1 MYSVSVWK
9 VILIIV
15 VLVFSTLYLIPTPEN
30 LYNPLYGNLSLWLQ
44 ERLPEFEATDEN
56 TLKVSLQEV
65 IYPEG
70 VNFQDATTELKE
82 ILARRL
88 EANGL
93 QETVDYQFDTTEERD
108 FLVNFSSPK
117 SKAELE
123 TVLEN
128 LHLYGSIPTIVRRLI
143 PDNRLKLGLDLRGG
157 VHLVLEVD
165 LEESKIELLKGRATS
180 VPEQLRADKVHCREA
195 RPILEQN
202 ALNVVVGI
210 PKRLADP
217 NERAEYLKKAQD
229 QLRDLEFFDT
239 PQEINRT
246 DTEVTYQIRLDESG
260 LEQYSE
266 QAIDQVMVVLRNRV
280 DAFGVAEPSIRR
292 EANRPR
298 IIVELPGAKDSSKPL
313 QIVKTMGRLEFK
325 LVEKSPTGTGAW
337 IGSANTPPPDDIPEG
352 AEIRYHNDDG
362 TTLSN
367 SWYVVQSPVLL
378 SGDRI
383 KNARETQGNTS
394 FEIVVSMSFDSQGAR
409 QFGQLTTNNVGD
421 LLAILLDG
429 KIQSAPRINE
439 PILGGNAQ
447 ISGDFTFEEAQYLAN
462 ILKAGAFPV
471 GVKIAEERTVGPTLG
486 QEAIDDGI
494 RAAVIG
500 MGVVLVFMLI
510 YYRFSGIVAIT
521 ALAFNMLIILG
532 ALAGFGAAL
541 TLPGLAGLVLTIGMA
556 VDANVL
562 IFERIREELRSGK
575 TVWSAIQTGYQKAFW
590 TILDANVTTLAVA
603 AVLYHFG
610 TGPIKGFAI
619 TLGIGIFASMFTA
632 IVVTREIYGWVLG
645 GRNIERLSI
654 GREVIRNTTVSFLS
668 RSRMGFIVSAI
679 VIVTGLVSLVLHNG
693 PNFGIDFR
701 GGVKTYAKFN
711 RVVSQTELSTKL
723 TDLGYERAKVQ
734 IDAAKQEATIDIGYS
749 QEFESQRVVVP
760 LTTDPGDATAMNVQ
774 VSATQER
781 VHVFQSGDAIQLIE
795 GEQRLRNEIREV
807 TEEGDIITFALANEI
822 GSDLTQAAQLQ
833 TQASVGQILTDALLQ
848 GEGDWQAIPR
858 AVSVNEVGPSVG
870 KDLKWAALWSVLW
883 SIIILLFY
891 ISWRFEFRFAIGAIA
906 ALVHDVLITLGIFSL
921 LVKEINLPT
930 VAAFLTII
938 GYSLNDTIVVFDRI
952 RENSTLLKGTDF
964 AEIINRSIN
973 QSLSRTV
980 VTSLTTLFVVLVIFL
995 QTAAGQEIN
1004 TFALA
1009 LIVGVIVGT
1018 YSSVF
1023 IASPI
1028 IYLWHLKSGRS
1039 GSVEIQDQEV
1049 QESTA

>member
-9 VILIIV
+9 LILIIV
-15 VLVFSTLYLIPTPEN
+15 VLVFSALYLIPTPEN
-30 LYNPLYGNLSLWLQ
+30 LYNPLYGNLSLWMQ
-44 ERLPEFEATDEN
+44 ERLPKFEATDEN
-56 TLKVSLQEV
+56 SLKVSLQTVE
-65 IYPEG
+65 YPEG
-70 VNFQDATTELKE
+70 INLQDATTELTE

-88 EANGL
+88 EANGF
-93 QETVDYQFDTTEERD
+93 EEAIDYQFDTTAERD
-108 FLVNFSSPK
+108 FVVNFLSPK
-117 SKAELE
+117 SKADLE
-123 TVLEN
+123 RILEN

-165 LEESKIELLKGRATS
+165 LEESKVELLKGRAS
-180 VPEQLRADKVHCREA
+180 SIPERLRSDKIHCRVAEPVLA
-195 RPILEQN
+195 EN

-210 PKRLADP
+210 PKRLSDP
-217 NERAEYLKKAQD
+217 NEQAEYLKTAQENL
-229 QLRDLEFFDT
+229 QDLEFFDA

-266 QAIDQVMVVLRNRV
+266 QAIDQVMVVLRNRI

-325 LVEKSPTGTGAW
+325 MVEKSPTGAIAW
-337 IGSANTPPPDDIPEG
+337 TGSADTPPPDDIPEG
-352 AEIRYHNDDG
+352 TEIRYHNDDG
-362 TTLSN
+362 TALAN
-367 SWYVVQSPVLL
+367 SWYVIRSPVLL

-394 FEIVVSMSFDSQGAR
+394 FEIVVSMSFDSPGSR
-409 QFGQLTTNNVGD
+409 KFGELTTNHVGE

-486 QEAIDDGI
+486 QEAIDDGV

-500 MGVVLVFMLI
+500 MGVVLIFMLI
-510 YYRFSGIVAIT
+510 YYRFSGIVAII

-562 IFERIREELRSGK
+562 IFERIREELRTGK

-645 GRNIERLSI
+645 GRNVERLSI
-654 GREVIRNTTVSFLS
+654 GREVIRNTTISFLS
-668 RSRMGFIVSAI
+668 RSRMGFTVSAI
-679 VIVTGLVSLVLHNG
+679 LIIIGVVSLVLQNG
-693 PNFGIDFR
+693 PSFGIDFR

-711 RVVSQTELSTKL
+711 RPVTQPELSAKL
-723 TDLGYERAKVQ
+723 TELGYERSKIQV
-734 IDAAKQEATIDIGYS
+734 DASKQEASIDIGYS
-749 QEFESQRVVVP
+749 KEFESQRVVVP
-760 LTTDPGDATAMNVQ
+760 LVADPGDATAQSIQ
-774 VSATQER
+774 VSAAQER
-781 VHVFQSGDAIQLIE
+781 VRFQPGDAIQLIE
-795 GEQRLRNEIREV
+795 GEHRLRNEISEV
-807 TEEGDIITFALANEI
+807 MEGEDTTTFALVDEI
-822 GSDLTQAAQLQ
+822 GADLTQAAQIQ
-833 TQASVGQILTDALLQ
+833 VQASVGQILTGALLQ
-848 GEGDWQAIPR
+848 GDGDWKAVPR

-870 KDLKWAALWSVLW
+870 KDLKWAALWSVIW
-883 SIIILLFY
+883 SIVILLFY

-906 ALVHDVLITLGIFSL
+906 ALIHDVLITLGVFSV

-964 AEIINRSIN
+964 AEVINRSIN

-1018 YSSVF
+1018 YSSIF

-1028 IYLWHLKSGRS
+1028 IHLWHLRRRNIE
-1039 GSVEIQDQEV
+1039 VQEV

>member
-9 VILIIV
+9 LTLIIV
-15 VLVFSTLYLIPTPEN
+15 VLVFSALYLIPTPEN
-30 LYNPLYGNLSLWLQ
+30 LYNPLYGNLSLWMQ
-44 ERLPEFEATDEN
+44 EKLPKFEATDEN
-56 TLKVSLQEV
+56 ALKVSLQSV
-65 IYPEG
+65 VYPEG
-70 VNFQDATTELKE
+70 INFQDATTELKE
-82 ILARRL
+82 ILQRRL
-88 EANGL
+88 EANGFA
-93 QETVDYQFDTTEERD
+93 EAVDYQFDTTEERD
-108 FLVNFSSPK
+108 FLVNFLSPK
-117 SKAELE
+117 SNADLE
-123 TVLEN
+123 KVLED
-128 LHLYGSIPTIVRRLI
+128 LHLHGSIPTIARRLI

-165 LEESKIELLKGRATS
+165 LEESKVELLKGRS
-180 VPEQLRADKVHCREA
+180 SSIPERLRADKIHCREA
-195 RPILEQN
+195 EPVLEEN
-202 ALNVVVGI
+202 ALNVIVGI
-210 PKRLADP
+210 PKRLSEP
-217 NERAEYLKKAQD
+217 NERAEYLKKA
-229 QLRDLEFFDT
+229 RDNLKDLDFFNA

-246 DTEVTYQIRLDESG
+246 DTEITYQIRLDESG

-266 QAIDQVMVVLRNRV
+266 QAIDQVMVVLRNRI

-325 LVEKSPTGTGAW
+325 LVEKSPTGAIAW
-337 IGSANTPPPDDIPEG
+337 TGSANTPPPDDMPEG
-352 AEIRYHNDDG
+352 TEIRYHNDDG
-362 TTLSN
+362 TTLAN

-383 KNARETQGNTS
+383 RNARETQGNTS
-394 FEIVVSMSFDSQGAR
+394 FEIVVSMGFDSQGSR
-409 QFGQLTTNNVGD
+409 KFGELTSNHVGE

-429 KIQSAPRINE
+429 KVQSAPRINE

-486 QEAIDDGI
+486 QEAIDDGV

-500 MGVVLVFMLI
+500 MTVVLIFMLI
-510 YYRFSGIVAIT
+510 YYRFSGIVAII

-541 TLPGLAGLVLTIGMA
+541 TLPGLAGLVLTIGIA

-562 IFERIREELRSGK
+562 IFERIREELRTGK
-575 TVWSAIQTGYQKAFW
+575 TVWSAIETGYQKAFW

-610 TGPIKGFAI
+610 TGPIKGFAV

-645 GRNIERLSI
+645 SREVRKLSI
-654 GREVIRNTTVSFLS
+654 GQEVIRGTTIGFLGK
-668 RSRMGFIVSAI
+668 SRMGFLVSSI
-679 VIVTGLVSLVLHNG
+679 LIIIGLVSLVLHNG

-711 RVVSQTELSTKL
+711 RVVTQPELSAKL
-723 TDLGYERAKVQ
+723 MELGYERSKIQV
-734 IDAAKQEATIDIGYS
+734 DASKQEASIDIGYQ
-749 QEFESQRVVVP
+749 QEFDSQRVVAP
-760 LTTDPGDATAMNVQ
+760 LIADPGDATAGSVQ
-774 VSATQER
+774 VSSTQER
-781 VHVFQSGDAIQLIE
+781 VHVFRPGDVIQLIE
-795 GEQRLRNEIREV
+795 GEHRLRNEIREIV
-807 TEEGDIITFALANEI
+807 EGEDTITFVLANEV
-822 GSDLTQAAQLQ
+822 GSDLTQAAEVQI
-833 TQASVGQILTDALLQ
+833 QASVGQILTDALLQ
-848 GEGDWQAIPR
+848 GEGDWQAMPR

-883 SIIILLFY
+883 SIVILLLY

-906 ALVHDVLITLGIFSL
+906 ALVHDVLITLGIFS
-921 LVKEINLPT
+921 VFVREINLPT

-952 RENSTLLKGTDF
+952 RENSTLLRGSDF

-995 QTAAGQEIN
+995 QTSAGQEIN

-1018 YSSVF
+1018 YSSIF

-1028 IYLWHLKSGRS
+1028 IHLWHLKTRN
-1039 GSVEIQDQEV
+1039 VEV
-1049 QESTA
+1049 QEAQERTA

>member
-9 VILIIV
+9 LILIIV
-15 VLVFSTLYLIPTPEN
+15 VLVFSALYLIPTPEN
-30 LYNPLYGNLSLWLQ
+30 FYNPLYGNLSLWMQ
-44 ERLPEFEATDEN
+44 ERLPKFEATDEN
-56 TLKVSLQEV
+56 SLMVSLQAVE
-65 IYPEG
+65 YPEG
-70 VNFQDATTELKE
+70 INLQDATTELKE

-88 EANGL
+88 EANGF
-93 QETVDYQFDTTEERD
+93 EEAVDYQFDTTEERD
-108 FLVNFSSPK
+108 FLVSFLAPK
-117 SKAELE
+117 SQADLE
-123 TVLEN
+123 TILEN

-165 LEESKIELLKGRATS
+165 LEESKVELLKGRAS
-180 VPEQLRADKVHCREA
+180 SIPERLRADKIHCRVAE
-195 RPILEQN
+195 PVLEEN

-210 PKRLADP
+210 PKRLSDP
-217 NERAEYLKKAQD
+217 NEQAEYLKTAQENL
-229 QLRDLEFFDT
+229 QDLEFFDD
-239 PQEINRT
+239 PQEVNRT

-260 LEQYSE
+260 LEEYSE
-266 QAIDQVMVVLRNRV
+266 QAIDQVMVVLRNRI

-325 LVEKSPTGTGAW
+325 MVEKSPTGAIAW
-337 IGSANTPPPDDIPEG
+337 TGSADTPPPDDIPEG
-352 AEIRYHNDDG
+352 TEIRYHNDDG
-362 TTLSN
+362 TALAN

-383 KNARETQGNTS
+383 KNARETQGNTN
-394 FEIVVSMSFDSQGAR
+394 FEIVVSMSFDSQGSR
-409 QFGQLTTNNVGD
+409 KFGELTTNHVGE

-486 QEAIDDGI
+486 QEAIDDGV

-500 MGVVLVFMLI
+500 MGIVLIFMLI
-510 YYRFSGIVAIT
+510 YYRFSGIVAII

-562 IFERIREELRSGK
+562 IFERIREELRTGK

-610 TGPIKGFAI
+610 TGPIKGFAV
-619 TLGIGIFASMFTA
+619 TLGVGIFASMFTA

-645 GRNIERLSI
+645 GRNVERLSI
-654 GREVIRNTTVSFLS
+654 GREVIRNTTISFLS
-668 RSRMGFIVSAI
+668 RSRMGFVVSAI
-679 VIVTGLVSLVLHNG
+679 LIIIGVVSLILHNG
-693 PNFGIDFR
+693 PSFGIDFR

-711 RVVSQTELSTKL
+711 RPVTQPELSAKL
-723 TDLGYERAKVQ
+723 TELGYERSKIQV
-734 IDAAKQEATIDIGYS
+734 DTAKQEASIDIGYS
-749 QEFESQRVVVP
+749 EEFESQRVVVP
-760 LTTDPGDATAMNVQ
+760 LTADPGDATSSSIQ
-774 VSATQER
+774 VSAAQER
-781 VHVFQSGDAIQLIE
+781 VRFQPGDAIQLIE
-795 GEQRLRNEIREV
+795 GEHRLRNEISEV
-807 TEEGDIITFALANEI
+807 IEAEDTITFVLTDEI
-822 GSDLTQAAQLQ
+822 GADLTQAAQIQ
-833 TQASVGQILTDALLQ
+833 VQASVGQILTGALLQ
-848 GEGDWQAIPR
+848 GDGDWQAVPR

-870 KDLKWAALWSVLW
+870 KDLKWAALWSVIW
-883 SIIILLFY
+883 SIVILLFY

-906 ALVHDVLITLGIFSL
+906 ALIHDVLITLGVFSV

-964 AEIINRSIN
+964 AEVINRSIN

-1028 IYLWHLKSGRS
+1028 IHLWHLRRRNIE
-1039 GSVEIQDQEV
+1039 VQEV

>member
-9 VILIIV
+9 LILIIM
-15 VLVFSTLYLIPTPEN
+15 VLVFSALYLIPTPEN
-30 LYNPLYGNLSLWLQ
+30 FYNPLYGNLSLWMQ
-44 ERLPEFEATDEN
+44 EKLPEFEATDEN
-56 TLKVSLQEV
+56 GLKVNLQEV
-65 IYPEG
+65 QYPEG
-70 VNFQDATTELKE
+70 INFQDATAELTE

-88 EANGL
+88 EANGF
-93 QETVDYQFDTTEERD
+93 EEAVDYHFDTTEEGE
-108 FLVNFSSPK
+108 FLVNFSSSK
-117 SKAELE
+117 SKADLE
-123 TVLEN
+123 RILEN

-143 PDNRLKLGLDLRGG
+143 PDNRLKLGLDLKGG

-165 LEESKIELLKGRATS
+165 LEESKIELLKGRAS
-180 VPEQLRADKVHCREA
+180 SIPERLRTDKIHCREA
-195 RPILEQN
+195 EPVLEEN
-202 ALNVVVGI
+202 ALNVIVGI
-210 PKRLADP
+210 PKRLSAP
-217 NERAEYLKKAQD
+217 NEQAEYLQKAQD
-229 QLRDLEFFDT
+229 NLQDLEFFDD

-260 LEQYSE
+260 LKQYSE
-266 QAIDQVMVVLRNRV
+266 QAIDQVMVVLRNRI

-325 LVEKSPTGTGAW
+325 LVEKSPTGTVAW
-337 IGSANTPPPDDIPEG
+337 TGSADTPPPDDIPEG
-352 AEIRYHNDDG
+352 TEIRYHSDDG
-362 TTLSN
+362 TALAN

-383 KNARETQGNTS
+383 KNARETAGNTT
-394 FEIVVSMSFDSQGAR
+394 FEIVVSMSFDSQGTR
-409 QFGQLTTNNVGD
+409 QFGQLTTNHVGE

-471 GVKIAEERTVGPTLG
+471 GVKIAEERTVAPTLG
-486 QEAIDDGI
+486 QEAIDDGV

-500 MGVVLVFMLI
+500 MGVVLIFMLI
-510 YYRFSGIVAIT
+510 YYRFSGIVAII

-562 IFERIREELRSGK
+562 IFERIREELRTGK

-603 AVLYHFG
+603 VVLYHFG

-645 GRNIERLSI
+645 GRNVERLSI
-654 GREVIRNTTVSFLS
+654 GREVIRNTTISFLS
-668 RSRMGFIVSAI
+668 RSRMGFLLSSILIIIGV
-679 VIVTGLVSLVLHNG
+679 VSLVLHNG

-711 RVVSQTELSTKL
+711 RAVTQPELSAKL
-723 TDLGYERAKVQ
+723 TELGYERSKIQ
-734 IDAAKQEATIDIGYS
+734 IDAAKQEASINIGHR

-760 LTTDPGDATAMNVQ
+760 LTADPGAATARNIQ
-774 VSATQER
+774 VSSVQER
-781 VHVFQSGDAIQLIE
+781 VVFQPGDTIQLIE
-795 GEQRLRNEIREV
+795 GEHRLRNEIREV
-807 TEEGDIITFALANEI
+807 IEGEDTITLMLADEI
-822 GSDLTQAAQLQ
+822 GADLTQAAQIQ
-833 TQASVGQILTDALLQ
+833 IQASVGQILAGALLQ
-848 GEGDWQAIPR
+848 GEGDWWAMPR
-858 AVSVNEVGPSVG
+858 AVSVYEVGPSVG
-870 KDLKWAALWSVLW
+870 KDLKWAALWSVIW
-883 SIIILLFY
+883 SMVILLFY

-906 ALVHDVLITLGIFSL
+906 ALIHDVLITLGVFSVF
-921 LVKEINLPT
+921 VKEINLPT

-1018 YSSVF
+1018 YSSIF

-1028 IYLWHLKSGRS
+1028 IHLWHLRRRNIE
-1039 GSVEIQDQEV
+1039 VQEV

>member
-9 VILIIV
+9 LTLIIV
-15 VLVFSTLYLIPTPEN
+15 VLVFSALYLIPTPDN
-30 LYNPLYGNLSLWLQ
+30 LYNPLYGNLSLWMQ
-44 ERLPEFEATDEN
+44 EKLPKFEATDEN
-56 TLKVSLQEV
+56 ALKVSLQDV
-65 IYPEG
+65 VYPEG
-70 VNFQDATTELKE
+70 INLQDATTELKE
-82 ILARRL
+82 ILQRRL
-88 EANGL
+88 EANGFA
-93 QETVDYQFDTTEERD
+93 EAVDYQFDTTEERD
-108 FLVNFSSPK
+108 FLVNFLSPK
-117 SKAELE
+117 STADLE
-123 TVLEN
+123 KVLEG
-128 LHLYGSIPTIVRRLI
+128 LHLHGSIPTIARRLI

-165 LEESKIELLKGRATS
+165 LEESKVELLKGRS
-180 VPEQLRADKVHCREA
+180 SSIPERLRADKIHCREA
-195 RPILEQN
+195 EPVLEEN
-202 ALNVVVGI
+202 ALNVIVGI
-210 PKRLADP
+210 PKRLSDS

-229 QLRDLEFFDT
+229 NLKDLDFFNA

-246 DTEVTYQIRLDESG
+246 DTEITYQIRLDESG

-266 QAIDQVMVVLRNRV
+266 QAIDQVMVVLRNRI

-325 LVEKSPTGTGAW
+325 LVERSPTGAIAW
-337 IGSANTPPPDDIPEG
+337 TGSANTPPPDDMPEG
-352 AEIRYHNDDG
+352 TEIRYHNDDG
-362 TTLSN
+362 TALAN

-383 KNARETQGNTS
+383 RNARETQGNTS
-394 FEIVVSMSFDSQGAR
+394 FEIVVSMGFDSQGSR
-409 QFGQLTTNNVGD
+409 KFGELTSNHVGE

-429 KIQSAPRINE
+429 KVQSAPRINE

-500 MGVVLVFMLI
+500 MTVVLIFMLI
-510 YYRFSGIVAIT
+510 YYRFSGIVAII

-541 TLPGLAGLVLTIGMA
+541 TLPGLAGLVLTIGIA

-562 IFERIREELRSGK
+562 IFERIREELRTGK
-575 TVWSAIQTGYQKAFW
+575 TVWSAIETGYQKAFW

-610 TGPIKGFAI
+610 TGPIKGFAV

-645 GRNIERLSI
+645 SREVRKLSI
-654 GREVIRNTTVSFLS
+654 GQEVIRDTTIGFLGK
-668 RSRMGFIVSAI
+668 SRMGFLVSSI
-679 VIVTGLVSLVLHNG
+679 LIIIGLVSLVLHNG

-711 RVVSQTELSTKL
+711 RVVTQPELSAKL
-723 TDLGYERAKVQ
+723 MELGYERSKIQV
-734 IDAAKQEATIDIGYS
+734 DASKQEASIDIGYQ
-749 QEFESQRVVVP
+749 QEFDSQRVVAP
-760 LTTDPGDATAMNVQ
+760 LIADPGDATAGSVQ
-774 VSATQER
+774 VSSTQER
-781 VHVFQSGDAIQLIE
+781 VHVFRPGDVIQLVE
-795 GEQRLRNEIREV
+795 GEHRLRNEIREIV
-807 TEEGDIITFALANEI
+807 EGEDTITFVLANEV
-822 GSDLTQAAQLQ
+822 GSDLTQAAEVQI
-833 TQASVGQILTDALLQ
+833 QASVGQILTDALLQ
-848 GEGDWQAIPR
+848 GEGDWQAMPR

-883 SIIILLFY
+883 SIVILLLY

-906 ALVHDVLITLGIFSL
+906 ALVHDVLITLGIFS
-921 LVKEINLPT
+921 VFVREINLPT

-952 RENSTLLKGTDF
+952 RENSTLLRGADF

-995 QTAAGQEIN
+995 QTSAGQEIN

-1018 YSSVF
+1018 YSSIF
-1023 IASPI
+1023 IACPI
-1028 IYLWHLKSGRS
+1028 IYLWHLRS
-1039 GSVEIQDQEV
+1039 RNVEIQEAQDALH
-1049 QESTA
+1049 SS

>member
-9 VILIIV
+9 LILIIV
-15 VLVFSTLYLIPTPEN
+15 VLVFSALYLIPTPEDF
-30 LYNPLYGNLSLWLQ
+30 YNPLYGNLSLWMQ
-44 ERLPEFEATDEN
+44 ERLPKFEATNEN
-56 TLKVSLQEV
+56 SLKVSLQEV
-65 IYPEG
+65 EYPEG
-70 VNFQDATTELKE
+70 INLQDATTELEE

-88 EANGL
+88 EANGF
-93 QETVDYQFDTTEERD
+93 EEMVDYQFDTTEERD
-108 FLVNFSSPK
+108 FIVSFLSAK
-117 SKAELE
+117 SEADLE
-123 TVLEN
+123 GILEN

-165 LEESKIELLKGRATS
+165 LEESKVELLKGRADS
-180 VPEQLRADKVHCREA
+180 IPERLRTDKIHCREA
-195 RPILEQN
+195 EPVLEEN

-210 PKRLADP
+210 PKRLSDP
-217 NERAEYLKKAQD
+217 TEQAEYLKRAQENL
-229 QLRDLEFFDT
+229 QDLEFFDD
-239 PQEINRT
+239 PQEVNRT
-246 DTEVTYQIRLDESG
+246 DTEVIYQIRLDESG
-260 LEQYSE
+260 LEEYSE
-266 QAIDQVMVVLRNRV
+266 QAIDQVMVVLRNRI

-325 LVEKSPTGTGAW
+325 LVEKSPTGAVAWTGLAD
-337 IGSANTPPPDDIPEG
+337 TPPPDDIPEG
-352 AEIRYHNDDG
+352 TEIRYHNDDG
-362 TTLSN
+362 TSLAN

-394 FEIVVSMSFDSQGAR
+394 FEIVVSMGFDSQGTR
-409 QFGQLTTNNVGD
+409 QFGQLTTNHVGE

-486 QEAIDDGI
+486 QEAIDDGV

-500 MGVVLVFMLI
+500 MGVVLIFMLI
-510 YYRFSGIVAIT
+510 YYRFSGIVAII

-562 IFERIREELRSGK
+562 IFERIREELRTGK

-610 TGPIKGFAI
+610 TGPIKGFAV
-619 TLGIGIFASMFTA
+619 TLGVGIFASMFTA

-645 GRNIERLSI
+645 GRNVERLSI
-654 GREVIRNTTVSFLS
+654 GREVIRNTTISFLS
-668 RSRMGFIVSAI
+668 RSRMGFVVSSI
-679 VIVTGLVSLVLHNG
+679 LIIIGLVSLVLHNG

-711 RVVSQTELSTKL
+711 RAVTQPELSAKL
-723 TDLGYERAKVQ
+723 TELGYERSKIQV
-734 IDAAKQEATIDIGYS
+734 DAAKQEASIDIGYS
-749 QEFESQRVVVP
+749 KEFESQRVVVP
-760 LTTDPGDATAMNVQ
+760 LTADPGDATARSIQ
-774 VSATQER
+774 VSAAQER
-781 VHVFQSGDAIQLIE
+781 VRFQPGDAIQLID
-795 GEQRLRNEIREV
+795 GEHRLRNEISEV
-807 TEEGDIITFALANEI
+807 IEAEDTVTFALVDEI
-822 GSDLTQAAQLQ
+822 GADLTQAAQIQ
-833 TQASVGQILTDALLQ
+833 VQASVGQILTGALLQ
-848 GEGDWQAIPR
+848 GDGDWKAVPR

-870 KDLKWAALWSVLW
+870 KDLKWAALWSVIW
-883 SIIILLFY
+883 SIVILLFY
-891 ISWRFEFRFAIGAIA
+891 ISWRFEFRFAIGAVA
-906 ALVHDVLITLGIFSL
+906 ALIHDVLITLGVFSV

-952 RENSTLLKGTDF
+952 RENTTLLKGTDF
-964 AEIINRSIN
+964 AEVINRSIN

-1028 IYLWHLKSGRS
+1028 IYLWHLRRRNIE
-1039 GSVEIQDQEV
+1039 VQEV

>member
-9 VILIIV
+9 LILIIV
-15 VLVFSTLYLIPTPEN
+15 VLVFSALYLIPTPGN
-30 LYNPLYGNLSLWLQ
+30 LYNPLYGNLSLWMQ
-44 ERLPEFEATDEN
+44 EKLPKFEATDEN
-56 TLKVSLQEV
+56 SLKVSLQTVE
-65 IYPEG
+65 YPEG
-70 VNFQDATTELKE
+70 INFQDTTTELEE
-82 ILARRL
+82 ILVRRL
-88 EANGL
+88 EAKGF
-93 QETVDYQFDTTEERD
+93 EEEVDYQFDTTEERD
-108 FLVNFSSPK
+108 FLVNFLSPK
-117 SKAELE
+117 SKADIEKI
-123 TVLEN
+123 LEN

-165 LEESKIELLKGRATS
+165 LEESKVELLKGRAS
-180 VPEQLRADKVHCREA
+180 SIPERLRADKIHCRVAE
-195 RPILEQN
+195 PVLEEN

-210 PKRLADP
+210 PKRLSDP
-217 NERAEYLKKAQD
+217 SEQAEYLKKAQENL
-229 QLRDLEFFDT
+229 QDLEFFDA

-246 DTEVTYQIRLDESG
+246 GAEVTYQIRLDESG
-260 LEQYSE
+260 LGQYSE
-266 QAIDQVMVVLRNRV
+266 QAIDQVMVVLRNRI

-325 LVEKSPTGTGAW
+325 LVEKSPTGAIAW
-337 IGSANTPPPDDIPEG
+337 SGLADTPPPDDIPEG
-352 AEIRYHNDDG
+352 TEIRYHNDDG
-362 TTLSN
+362 TNLAN
-367 SWYVVQSPVLL
+367 SWYVVRSPVLL

-383 KNARETQGNTS
+383 RNARETQGNTS
-394 FEIVVSMSFDSQGAR
+394 FEIVVSMSFDSPGSR
-409 QFGQLTTNNVGD
+409 KFGELTTNHVGE

-429 KIQSAPRINE
+429 KVQSAPRINE

-486 QEAIDDGI
+486 QEAIDDGV

-500 MGVVLVFMLI
+500 MGVVLIFMLI
-510 YYRFSGIVAIT
+510 YYRFAGLVAIV

-532 ALAGFGAAL
+532 SLAGFGAAL

-562 IFERIREELRSGK
+562 IFERIREELRTGK

-645 GRNIERLSI
+645 GRNVERLSI
-654 GREVIRNTTVSFLS
+654 GREVIRNTNIGFLS
-668 RSRMGFIVSAI
+668 RSRMGFVVSTI
-679 VIVTGLVSLVLHNG
+679 LIIIGIVSLVLHNG

-711 RVVSQTELSTKL
+711 RVVTQPELSAKL
-723 TDLGYERAKVQ
+723 TELGYERSKIQV
-734 IDAAKQEATIDIGYS
+734 DAAKQEASIDIGYS
-749 QEFESQRVVVP
+749 KEFESQRVVVP
-760 LTTDPGDATAMNVQ
+760 LIADPGDATARSIQ
-774 VSATQER
+774 VSAAQEKVR
-781 VHVFQSGDAIQLIE
+781 FQPGDTIQLIE
-795 GEQRLRNEIREV
+795 GEHRLRNEISEV
-807 TEEGDIITFALANEI
+807 IEGEDTVTFVLADEI
-822 GSDLTQAAQLQ
+822 GSDLTQAAQIQ
-833 TQASVGQILTDALLQ
+833 VQASVGQILSSALLQ
-848 GEGDWQAIPR
+848 GDGDWKAVPR

-870 KDLKWAALWSVLW
+870 KDLKWAALLSVVW
-883 SIIILLFY
+883 SIVILLFY

-906 ALVHDVLITLGIFSL
+906 ALIHDVLITLGVFSVF
-921 LVKEINLPT
+921 VKEINLPT

-964 AEIINRSIN
+964 AEVINRSIN

-1028 IYLWHLKSGRS
+1028 IYLWHLRS
-1039 GSVEIQDQEV
+1039 RNVEV

>member
-9 VILIIV
+9 LILIIV
-15 VLVFSTLYLIPTPEN
+15 VLVFSALYLIPTPEDF
-30 LYNPLYGNLSLWLQ
+30 YNPLYGNLSLWMQ
-44 ERLPEFEATDEN
+44 ERLPKFEATDEN
-56 TLKVSLQEV
+56 SLKVSLQEV
-65 IYPEG
+65 EYPEG
-70 VNFQDATTELKE
+70 INLQDATTELEE

-88 EANGL
+88 EANGF
-93 QETVDYQFDTTEERD
+93 EEAVDYQFDTTEERD
-108 FLVNFSSPK
+108 FIVSFLSPK
-117 SKAELE
+117 SRADLE
-123 TVLEN
+123 RILEN

-165 LEESKIELLKGRATS
+165 LEESKVELLKGRADS
-180 VPEQLRADKVHCREA
+180 IPDRLRTDKIHCREA
-195 RPILEQN
+195 EPVLEEN

-210 PKRLADP
+210 PKRLSDP
-217 NERAEYLKKAQD
+217 TEQAEYLKRAQENL
-229 QLRDLEFFDT
+229 QDLEFFDD
-239 PQEINRT
+239 PQEVNRT
-246 DTEVTYQIRLDESG
+246 DTEVIYQIRLDESG
-260 LEQYSE
+260 LEEYSE
-266 QAIDQVMVVLRNRV
+266 QAIDQVMVVLRNRI

-325 LVEKSPTGTGAW
+325 LVEKSPAGTVAW
-337 IGSANTPPPDDIPEG
+337 TGSADTPPPDDIPEG
-352 AEIRYHNDDG
+352 TEIRYHNDDG
-362 TTLSN
+362 TSLAN

-394 FEIVVSMSFDSQGAR
+394 FEIVVSMGFDSQGTR
-409 QFGQLTTNNVGD
+409 QFGQLTTNHVGE

-486 QEAIDDGI
+486 QEAIDDGV

-500 MGVVLVFMLI
+500 MGVVLIFMLI
-510 YYRFSGIVAIT
+510 YYRFSGIVAII

-562 IFERIREELRSGK
+562 IFERIREELRTGK

-610 TGPIKGFAI
+610 TGPIKGFAV
-619 TLGIGIFASMFTA
+619 TLGVGIFASMFTA

-645 GRNIERLSI
+645 GRNVERLSI
-654 GREVIRNTTVSFLS
+654 GREVIRNTTISFLS
-668 RSRMGFIVSAI
+668 RSRMGFTVSAI
-679 VIVTGLVSLVLHNG
+679 LIIIGVVSLVLHNG

-711 RVVSQTELSTKL
+711 RAVTQPELSAKL
-723 TDLGYERAKVQ
+723 TELGYERSKVQ
-734 IDAAKQEATIDIGYS
+734 VDAAKQEASIDIGYS
-749 QEFESQRVVVP
+749 KEFESQRVVVP
-760 LTTDPGDATAMNVQ
+760 LTADPGDATAKSIQ
-774 VSATQER
+774 VSAAQDKVR
-781 VHVFQSGDAIQLIE
+781 FQPGDAIQLID
-795 GEQRLRNEIREV
+795 GDHRLRNEISEV
-807 TEEGDIITFALANEI
+807 IEGEDTTTFALVDEI
-822 GSDLTQAAQLQ
+822 GADLTQAAQIQ
-833 TQASVGQILTDALLQ
+833 VQASVGQILTGALLQ
-848 GEGDWQAIPR
+848 GDGDWKAVPR

-870 KDLKWAALWSVLW
+870 KDLKWAALWSVIW
-883 SIIILLFY
+883 SIVILLFY

-906 ALVHDVLITLGIFSL
+906 ALIHDVLITLGVFSVF
-921 LVKEINLPT
+921 VKEINLPT

-964 AEIINRSIN
+964 AEVINRSIN

-1028 IYLWHLKSGRS
+1028 IYLWHLRRRNIE
-1039 GSVEIQDQEV
+1039 VQEV

>member
-9 VILIIV
+9 LILIIV
-15 VLVFSTLYLIPTPEN
+15 VLVFSALYLIPTPGN
-30 LYNPLYGNLSLWLQ
+30 LYNPLYGNLSLWMQ
-44 ERLPEFEATDEN
+44 EKLPKFEATDEN
-56 TLKVSLQEV
+56 SLKISLQEV
-65 IYPEG
+65 EYPEG
-70 VNFQDATTELKE
+70 INFQDTTTELEE
-82 ILARRL
+82 ILVRRL
-88 EANGL
+88 EAKGF
-93 QETVDYQFDTTEERD
+93 EEEVDYQFDTTEERD
-108 FLVNFSSPK
+108 FLVNFLSPK
-117 SKAELE
+117 SKADIEKI
-123 TVLEN
+123 LEN

-165 LEESKIELLKGRATS
+165 LEESKVELLKGRAS
-180 VPEQLRADKVHCREA
+180 SIPERLRADKIHCRVAE
-195 RPILEQN
+195 PVLEEN

-210 PKRLADP
+210 PKRLSDP
-217 NERAEYLKKAQD
+217 SEQAEYLKKAQENL
-229 QLRDLEFFDT
+229 QDLEFFDA

-246 DTEVTYQIRLDESG
+246 GAEVTYQIRLDESG
-260 LEQYSE
+260 LKRYSE
-266 QAIDQVMVVLRNRV
+266 QAIDQVMVVLRNRI

-325 LVEKSPTGTGAW
+325 LVEKSPTGVIAW
-337 IGSANTPPPDDIPEG
+337 SGSADTPPPDDIPEG
-352 AEIRYHNDDG
+352 TEIRYHNDDG
-362 TTLSN
+362 TTLAN
-367 SWYVVQSPVLL
+367 SWYVVRSPVLL

-383 KNARETQGNTS
+383 RNARETQGSTS
-394 FEIVVSMSFDSQGAR
+394 FEIVVSMSFDSQGSR
-409 QFGQLTTNNVGD
+409 KFGELTTNHVGE

-486 QEAIDDGI
+486 QEAIDDGV

-500 MGVVLVFMLI
+500 MGVVLIFMLI
-510 YYRFSGIVAIT
+510 YYRFAGLVAIV

-532 ALAGFGAAL
+532 SLAGFGAAL
-541 TLPGLAGLVLTIGMA
+541 TLPGLAGLVLTIGIA

-562 IFERIREELRSGK
+562 IFERIREELRTGK

-645 GRNIERLSI
+645 GRNVERLSI
-654 GREVIRNTTVSFLS
+654 GREVIRNTTIGFLS
-668 RSRMGFIVSAI
+668 RSRMGFIVSTI
-679 VIVTGLVSLVLHNG
+679 LIIIGIVSLVLHNG

-711 RVVSQTELSTKL
+711 RVVTQPELSAKL
-723 TDLGYERAKVQ
+723 TELGYERSKIQV
-734 IDAAKQEATIDIGYS
+734 DASKQEASIDIGYQ
-749 QEFESQRVVVP
+749 QEFDNQRVVAP
-760 LTTDPGDATAMNVQ
+760 LIADPGDATAGSVQ
-774 VSATQER
+774 VSSTQER
-781 VHVFQSGDAIQLIE
+781 VHVFRTGDVIQLIE
-795 GEQRLRNEIREV
+795 GEHRLRNEIREIV
-807 TEEGDIITFALANEI
+807 EGEDTITFMLANEI
-822 GSDLTQAAQLQ
+822 GSDLTQAAEVQI
-833 TQASVGQILTDALLQ
+833 QASVGQILTDALLQ

-883 SIIILLFY
+883 SIVILLLY
-891 ISWRFEFRFAIGAIA
+891 ISWRFEPRFAIGAIA
-906 ALVHDVLITLGIFSL
+906 ALVHDVLITLGIFSVF
-921 LVKEINLPT
+921 VKEINLPT

-952 RENSTLLKGTDF
+952 RENSTLLRGTDF

-1028 IYLWHLKSGRS
+1028 IYLWHLRS
-1039 GSVEIQDQEV
+1039 RNVEV

>member
-9 VILIIV
+9 LILIIV
-15 VLVFSTLYLIPTPEN
+15 VLVFSALYLIPTPES
-30 LYNPLYGNLSLWLQ
+30 LYNPLYGNLTLWMQ
-44 ERLPEFEATDEN
+44 EKLPEFEATDEN
-56 TLKVSLQEV
+56 SLKVSLQTVE
-65 IYPEG
+65 YPEG
-70 VNFQDATTELKE
+70 INFQDATTELEE
-82 ILARRL
+82 ILVRRL
-88 EANGL
+88 EANGF
-93 QETVDYQFDTTEERD
+93 EEAVDYQFDTTEERD
-108 FLVNFSSPK
+108 FLVNFLSPK
-117 SKAELE
+117 SKADIEKI
-123 TVLEN
+123 LEN

-165 LEESKIELLKGRATS
+165 LEESKVELLKGRAS
-180 VPEQLRADKVHCREA
+180 SIPDRLRTDKIHCRVAE
-195 RPILEQN
+195 PVLEEN

-210 PKRLADP
+210 PKRLSDP
-217 NERAEYLKKAQD
+217 SEQAEYLKKAQENL
-229 QLRDLEFFDT
+229 QDLEFFDA

-246 DTEVTYQIRLDESG
+246 GAEVTYQIRLDESG

-266 QAIDQVMVVLRNRV
+266 QAIDQVMVVLRNRI

-325 LVEKSPTGTGAW
+325 MVEKSPTGAISWSGLAD
-337 IGSANTPPPDDIPEG
+337 TPPPDEIPEG
-352 AEIRYHNDDG
+352 TEIRYHNDDG
-362 TTLSN
+362 TNLAN
-367 SWYVVQSPVLL
+367 SWYVVRSPVLL

-383 KNARETQGNTS
+383 RNARETQGNTS
-394 FEIVVSMSFDSQGAR
+394 FEIVVSMSFDSQGSR
-409 QFGQLTTNNVGD
+409 KFGELTTNHVGE

-429 KIQSAPRINE
+429 KVQSAPRINE

-486 QEAIDDGI
+486 QEAIDDGV

-500 MGVVLVFMLI
+500 MGVVLIFMLI
-510 YYRFSGIVAIT
+510 YYRFAGLVAIVA
-521 ALAFNMLIILG
+521 LSFNMLIILG
-532 ALAGFGAAL
+532 SLAGFGAAL

-562 IFERIREELRSGK
+562 IFERIREELRTGK

-610 TGPIKGFAI
+610 TGPIKGFAV
-619 TLGIGIFASMFTA
+619 TLGVGIFASMFTA

-654 GREVIRNTTVSFLS
+654 GREVIRNTTIGFLS
-668 RSRMGFIVSAI
+668 RSRMGFIVSTI
-679 VIVTGLVSLVLHNG
+679 LITIGIVSLVLHNG

-711 RVVSQTELSTKL
+711 RVVTQPELSAKL
-723 TDLGYERAKVQ
+723 TELGYERSKIQV
-734 IDAAKQEATIDIGYS
+734 DPAKQEASIDIGYS
-749 QEFESQRVVVP
+749 KEFENQRVVVP
-760 LTTDPGDATAMNVQ
+760 LIADPGDATARSIQ
-774 VSATQER
+774 VSAAQEKVR
-781 VHVFQSGDAIQLIE
+781 FQPGDAIQLIE
-795 GEQRLRNEIREV
+795 GEQRLRNEISEV
-807 TEEGDIITFALANEI
+807 IEGEDTVIFVLADEI
-822 GSDLTQAAQLQ
+822 GSDLTQAAQIQ
-833 TQASVGQILTDALLQ
+833 VQASVGQILSSALLQ
-848 GEGDWQAIPR
+848 GDGDWKAVPQ

-870 KDLKWAALWSVLW
+870 KDLKWAALWSVIW
-883 SIIILLFY
+883 SIVILLFY

-906 ALVHDVLITLGIFSL
+906 ALIHDVLITLGVFSVF
-921 LVKEINLPT
+921 VKEINLPT

-964 AEIINRSIN
+964 AEVINRSIN

-1009 LIVGVIVGT
+1009 LIVGVVVGT

-1028 IYLWHLKSGRS
+1028 IYLWHLRS
-1039 GSVEIQDQEV
+1039 RNVEVQEV
-1049 QESTA
+1049 QGSTA

>member
-15 VLVFSTLYLIPTPEN
+15 VLVFSALYLIPTPEDF
-30 LYNPLYGNLSLWLQ
+30 YNPLYGNLSLWMQ
-44 ERLPEFEATDEN
+44 ERLPRFEAADEN
-56 TLKVSLQEV
+56 SLRVSLQEV
-65 IYPEG
+65 EYPEG
-70 VNFQDATTELKE
+70 INLQDATMELKE

-88 EANGL
+88 EANGF
-93 QETVDYQFDTTEERD
+93 EEAIDYQFDITEERD
-108 FLVNFSSPK
+108 FVVNFSSQK
-117 SKAELE
+117 SRADLE
-123 TVLEN
+123 GILES

-165 LEESKIELLKGRATS
+165 LEESKIELLQGRADS
-180 VPEQLRADKVHCREA
+180 IPERLRADKVHCRVAE
-195 RPILEQN
+195 PVLEEN

-210 PKRLADP
+210 PKRLSDP
-217 NERAEYLKKAQD
+217 TEQAEYLKTAQENL
-229 QLRDLEFFDT
+229 QDLEFFDD
-239 PQEINRT
+239 PQEVNRT

-266 QAIDQVMVVLRNRV
+266 QAIDQVMVVLRNRI

-325 LVEKSPTGTGAW
+325 LVEKSPAGAIAW
-337 IGSANTPPPDDIPEG
+337 TGSADTPPPDDIPEG
-352 AEIRYHNDDG
+352 TEIRYHNDDG
-362 TTLSN
+362 TSLAN

-394 FEIVVSMSFDSQGAR
+394 FEIVVSMSFDSQGSR
-409 QFGQLTTNNVGD
+409 KFGEMTTNHVGE

-486 QEAIDDGI
+486 QEAIDDGV

-500 MGVVLVFMLI
+500 MGVVLIFMLI
-510 YYRFSGIVAIT
+510 YYRFSGIVAII

-562 IFERIREELRSGK
+562 IFERIREELRTGK

-610 TGPIKGFAI
+610 TGPIKGFAV

-645 GRNIERLSI
+645 GRNVERLSI
-654 GREVIRNTTVSFLS
+654 GREVIRNTTISFLS
-668 RSRMGFIVSAI
+668 KSRMGFVISAI
-679 VIVTGLVSLVLHNG
+679 LIIIGVVSLVLHNG

-711 RVVSQTELSTKL
+711 RPVTQPELSAKL
-723 TDLGYERAKVQ
+723 TELGYERSKIQV
-734 IDAAKQEATIDIGYS
+734 DAAKQEASIDIGYS
-749 QEFESQRVVVP
+749 EEFESQRVVVP
-760 LTTDPGDATAMNVQ
+760 LIADPGDATATSVQ
-774 VSATQER
+774 VSAAQER
-781 VHVFQSGDAIQLIE
+781 VRFQPGDAIQLIE
-795 GEQRLRNEIREV
+795 GDHRLRNEISEV
-807 TEEGDIITFALANEI
+807 IEGEDTITFALVDEI
-822 GSDLTQAAQLQ
+822 GADLTQAAQIQ
-833 TQASVGQILTDALLQ
+833 VQASVGQILTGALLQ
-848 GEGDWQAIPR
+848 GDGDWQAVPR
-858 AVSVNEVGPSVG
+858 AISVNEVGPSVG
-870 KDLKWAALWSVLW
+870 KDLKWAALWSVIW
-883 SIIILLFY
+883 SIVILLFY

-906 ALVHDVLITLGIFSL
+906 ALIHDVLITLGVFSVF
-921 LVKEINLPT
+921 VKEINLPT

-964 AEIINRSIN
+964 AEVINRSIN

-1028 IYLWHLKSGRS
+1028 IYLWHLRRRNIE
-1039 GSVEIQDQEV
+1039 VQEV

>member
-15 VLVFSTLYLIPTPEN
+15 VLVFSALYLIPTPGN
-30 LYNPLYGNLSLWLQ
+30 LYNPLYGNLSLWMQ
-44 ERLPEFEATDEN
+44 ERLPKFEATDEN
-56 TLKVSLQEV
+56 SLKVSLQAVE
-65 IYPEG
+65 YPEG
-70 VNFQDATTELKE
+70 INLQDATTELKE

-88 EANGL
+88 EANGFE
-93 QETVDYQFDTTEERD
+93 ETVDYQFDTTEERD
-108 FLVNFSSPK
+108 FLVNFLSPK
-117 SKAELE
+117 SKADLE
-123 TVLEN
+123 RVLEN

-165 LEESKIELLKGRATS
+165 LEESKVELLKGRAS
-180 VPEQLRADKVHCREA
+180 SIPERLRTDKIHCRVAE
-195 RPILEQN
+195 PVLEEN

-210 PKRLADP
+210 PKRLSAP
-217 NERAEYLKKAQD
+217 SEQAEYLKKAQENL
-229 QLRDLEFFDT
+229 QDLEFFDA
-239 PQEINRT
+239 PEEINRT

-266 QAIDQVMVVLRNRV
+266 QAIDQVMVVLRNRI

-325 LVEKSPTGTGAW
+325 LVEKSPTGAIAW
-337 IGSANTPPPDDIPEG
+337 TGSADTPPPDDIPEG
-352 AEIRYHNDDG
+352 TEIRYHNDDG
-362 TTLSN
+362 TTLAN

-394 FEIVVSMSFDSQGAR
+394 FEIVVSMSFDSQGSR
-409 QFGQLTTNNVGD
+409 KFGELTTNHVGE

-486 QEAIDDGI
+486 QEAIDDGV

-500 MGVVLVFMLI
+500 MGVVLIFMLI
-510 YYRFSGIVAIT
+510 YYRFSGIVAII

-562 IFERIREELRSGK
+562 IFERIREELRTGK

-610 TGPIKGFAI
+610 TGPIKGFAV

-645 GRNIERLSI
+645 GRNVERLSI
-654 GREVIRNTTVSFLS
+654 GREVIRNTTISFLS
-668 RSRMGFIVSAI
+668 RSRMGFVVSAI
-679 VIVTGLVSLVLHNG
+679 LIIIGVVSLVLHNG

-711 RVVSQTELSTKL
+711 RAVTQPELSAKL
-723 TDLGYERAKVQ
+723 TELGYERSKIQV
-734 IDAAKQEATIDIGYS
+734 DASKREASIDIGYS
-749 QEFESQRVVVP
+749 KEFESQRVVVP
-760 LTTDPGDATAMNVQ
+760 LIADPGDATARNIQ
-774 VSATQER
+774 ASATQER
-781 VHVFQSGDAIQLIE
+781 VRFQPGDAIQLIE
-795 GEQRLRNEIREV
+795 GEHRLRNEIREV
-807 TEEGDIITFALANEI
+807 IEGADTVTFVLADEI
-822 GSDLTQAAQLQ
+822 GADLTQAAQIQ
-833 TQASVGQILTDALLQ
+833 VQASVGQILTGALLQ
-848 GEGDWQAIPR
+848 GDGDWQAMPR

-870 KDLKWAALWSVLW
+870 KDLKWAALWSVIW
-883 SIIILLFY
+883 SIVILLFY

-906 ALVHDVLITLGIFSL
+906 ALIHDVLITLGVFSV

-964 AEIINRSIN
+964 AEVINRSIN

-1018 YSSVF
+1018 YSSIF

-1028 IYLWHLKSGRS
+1028 IYLWHLRRRNIE
-1039 GSVEIQDQEV
+1039 VQEV

>member
-9 VILIIV
+9 LTLIIV
-15 VLVFSTLYLIPTPEN
+15 VLVFSALYLIPTPEN
-30 LYNPLYGNLSLWLQ
+30 LYNPLYGNLSLWMQ
-44 ERLPEFEATDEN
+44 EKLPKFEATDEN
-56 TLKVSLQEV
+56 ALKVSLQSV
-65 IYPEG
+65 VYPEG
-70 VNFQDATTELKE
+70 INLQDATMELKE
-82 ILARRL
+82 ILQRRL
-88 EANGL
+88 EANGFV
-93 QETVDYQFDTTEERD
+93 EAVDYQFDTTEERD
-108 FLVNFSSPK
+108 FLVNFLSPK
-117 SKAELE
+117 SKADLE
-123 TVLEN
+123 KVLEG
-128 LHLYGSIPTIVRRLI
+128 LHLHGSIPTIARRLI

-165 LEESKIELLKGRATS
+165 LEESKVELLKARASS
-180 VPEQLRADKVHCREA
+180 VPERLRAEKIHCREA
-195 RPILEQN
+195 EPVLEEN
-202 ALNVVVGI
+202 ALNVIVGI
-210 PKRLADP
+210 PKRLSDP
-217 NERAEYLKKAQD
+217 NERVEYLKKAQD
-229 QLRDLEFFDT
+229 NLKDLEFFNA

-246 DTEVTYQIRLDESG
+246 DTEITYQIRLDESG

-266 QAIDQVMVVLRNRV
+266 QAIDQVMVVLRNRI

-325 LVEKSPTGTGAW
+325 LVEKSPTGAIAW
-337 IGSANTPPPDDIPEG
+337 TGSANTPPPDDMPEG
-352 AEIRYHNDDG
+352 TEIRYHNDDG
-362 TTLSN
+362 TTLAN

-383 KNARETQGNTS
+383 RNARETQGNTS
-394 FEIVVSMSFDSQGAR
+394 FEIVVSMGFDSQGSR
-409 QFGQLTTNNVGD
+409 KFGELTSNHVGE

-429 KIQSAPRINE
+429 KVQSAPRINE

-486 QEAIDDGI
+486 QEAIDDGV

-500 MGVVLVFMLI
+500 MTVVLIFMLI
-510 YYRFSGIVAIT
+510 YYRFSGIVAII

-541 TLPGLAGLVLTIGMA
+541 TLPGLAGLVLTIGIA

-562 IFERIREELRSGK
+562 IFERIREELRTGK
-575 TVWSAIQTGYQKAFW
+575 TVWSAIETGYQKAFW

-610 TGPIKGFAI
+610 TGPIKGFAV

-645 GRNIERLSI
+645 SREVQKLSI
-654 GREVIRNTTVSFLS
+654 GQEVIRNTTIGFLGK
-668 RSRMGFIVSAI
+668 SRMGFLVSSI
-679 VIVTGLVSLVLHNG
+679 LIIIGLVSLVLHNG

-711 RVVSQTELSTKL
+711 RVVTQPELSAKL
-723 TDLGYERAKVQ
+723 TELGYERSKIQV
-734 IDAAKQEATIDIGYS
+734 DASKQEASIDIGYQ
-749 QEFESQRVVVP
+749 QEFDSQRVVAP
-760 LTTDPGDATAMNVQ
+760 LIADPGDATAGSVQ
-774 VSATQER
+774 VSSTQER
-781 VHVFQSGDAIQLIE
+781 VHVFRTGDVIQLIE
-795 GEQRLRNEIREV
+795 GEHRLRNEIREIV
-807 TEEGDIITFALANEI
+807 EGEDTITFMLANEI
-822 GSDLTQAAQLQ
+822 GSDLTQAAEVQI
-833 TQASVGQILTDALLQ
+833 QASVGQILTDALLQ

-883 SIIILLFY
+883 SIVILLLY

-906 ALVHDVLITLGIFSL
+906 ALVHDVLITLGIFSVF
-921 LVKEINLPT
+921 VKEINLPT

-952 RENSTLLKGTDF
+952 RENSTLLRGTDF

-995 QTAAGQEIN
+995 QTSAGQEIN

-1018 YSSVF
+1018 YSSIF

-1028 IYLWHLKSGRS
+1028 IHLWHLRS
-1039 GSVEIQDQEV
+1039 RNVEVQEA

>member
-9 VILIIV
+9 LTLIIV
-15 VLVFSTLYLIPTPEN
+15 VLVFSALYLIPTPEN
-30 LYNPLYGNLSLWLQ
+30 LYNPLYGNLSLWMQ
-44 ERLPEFEATDEN
+44 EKLPKFEATDEN
-56 TLKVSLQEV
+56 ALKVSLQSV
-65 IYPEG
+65 VYPEG
-70 VNFQDATTELKE
+70 INLQDATTELKE
-82 ILARRL
+82 ILQRRL
-88 EANGL
+88 EANGFV
-93 QETVDYQFDTTEERD
+93 EAVDYQFDTTEERD
-108 FLVNFSSPK
+108 FLVNFLSPK
-117 SKAELE
+117 SKADLE
-123 TVLEN
+123 KVLEG
-128 LHLYGSIPTIVRRLI
+128 LHLHGSIPTIARRLI

-165 LEESKIELLKGRATS
+165 LEESKVELLKARASS
-180 VPEQLRADKVHCREA
+180 VPERLRAEKIHCREA
-195 RPILEQN
+195 EPVLEEN
-202 ALNVVVGI
+202 ALNVIVGI
-210 PKRLADP
+210 PKRLSDP
-217 NERAEYLKKAQD
+217 NERVEYLKKAQD
-229 QLRDLEFFDT
+229 NLKDLEFFNA

-246 DTEVTYQIRLDESG
+246 DTEITYQIRLDESG

-266 QAIDQVMVVLRNRV
+266 QAIDQVMVVLRNRI

-325 LVEKSPTGTGAW
+325 LVEKSPTGAIAW
-337 IGSANTPPPDDIPEG
+337 TGSANTPPPDDMPEG
-352 AEIRYHNDDG
+352 TEIRYHNDDG
-362 TTLSN
+362 TTLAN

-383 KNARETQGNTS
+383 RNARETQGNTS
-394 FEIVVSMSFDSQGAR
+394 FEIVVSMGFDSQGSR
-409 QFGQLTTNNVGD
+409 KFGELTSNHVGE

-429 KIQSAPRINE
+429 KVQSAPRINE

-500 MGVVLVFMLI
+500 MTVVLIFMLI
-510 YYRFSGIVAIT
+510 YYRFSGIVAII

-541 TLPGLAGLVLTIGMA
+541 TLPGLAGLVLTIGIA

-562 IFERIREELRSGK
+562 IFERIREELRTGK
-575 TVWSAIQTGYQKAFW
+575 TVWSAIETGYQKAFW

-610 TGPIKGFAI
+610 TGPIKGFAV

-645 GRNIERLSI
+645 SREVQKLSI
-654 GREVIRNTTVSFLS
+654 GQEVIRNTTIGFLGK
-668 RSRMGFIVSAI
+668 SRMGFLVSSI
-679 VIVTGLVSLVLHNG
+679 LIIIGLVSLVLHNG

-711 RVVSQTELSTKL
+711 RVVTQPELSAKL
-723 TDLGYERAKVQ
+723 TELGYERSKIQV
-734 IDAAKQEATIDIGYS
+734 DASKQEASIDIGYQ
-749 QEFESQRVVVP
+749 QEFDNQRVVAP
-760 LTTDPGDATAMNVQ
+760 LIADPGDATAGSVQ
-774 VSATQER
+774 VSSTQER
-781 VHVFQSGDAIQLIE
+781 VHVFRTGDVIQLIE
-795 GEQRLRNEIREV
+795 GEHRLRNEIREIV
-807 TEEGDIITFALANEI
+807 EGEDTITFMLANEI
-822 GSDLTQAAQLQ
+822 GSDLTQAAEVQI
-833 TQASVGQILTDALLQ
+833 QASVGQILTDALLQ

-883 SIIILLFY
+883 SIVILLLY

-906 ALVHDVLITLGIFSL
+906 ALVHDVLITLGIFSVF
-921 LVKEINLPT
+921 VKEINLPT

-952 RENSTLLKGTDF
+952 RENSTLLRGTDF

-995 QTAAGQEIN
+995 QTSAGQEIN

-1018 YSSVF
+1018 YSSIF

-1028 IYLWHLKSGRS
+1028 IHLWHLRTRN
-1039 GSVEIQDQEV
+1039 VEVQEA

>member
-9 VILIIV
+9 LILIIV
-15 VLVFSTLYLIPTPEN
+15 VLVFSALYLIPTPGN
-30 LYNPLYGNLSLWLQ
+30 FYNPLYGNLSLWMQ
-44 ERLPEFEATDEN
+44 EKLPKFEATDEN
-56 TLKVSLQEV
+56 SLKVSLQTVE
-65 IYPEG
+65 YPEG
-70 VNFQDATTELKE
+70 INFQDTTTELEE
-82 ILARRL
+82 ILVRRL
-88 EANGL
+88 EAKGF
-93 QETVDYQFDTTEERD
+93 EEEVDYQFDTTEERD
-108 FLVNFSSPK
+108 FLVNFLSPK
-117 SKAELE
+117 SKADIEKI
-123 TVLEN
+123 LEN

-165 LEESKIELLKGRATS
+165 LEESKVELLKGRAS
-180 VPEQLRADKVHCREA
+180 SIPERLRADKIHCRVAEPA
-195 RPILEQN
+195 LEEN

-210 PKRLADP
+210 PKRLSDP
-217 NERAEYLKKAQD
+217 SEQAEYLKKAQENL
-229 QLRDLEFFDT
+229 QDLEFFDA

-246 DTEVTYQIRLDESG
+246 GAEVTYQIRLDESG
-260 LEQYSE
+260 LGQYSE
-266 QAIDQVMVVLRNRV
+266 QAIDQVMVVLRNRI

-298 IIVELPGAKDSSKPL
+298 IIIELPGAKDSSKPL

-325 LVEKSPTGTGAW
+325 LVEKSPTGAIAW
-337 IGSANTPPPDDIPEG
+337 SGLADTPPPDDIPEG
-352 AEIRYHNDDG
+352 TEIRYHNDDG
-362 TTLSN
+362 TNLAN
-367 SWYVVQSPVLL
+367 SWYVVRSPVLL

-383 KNARETQGNTS
+383 RNARETQGNTN
-394 FEIVVSMSFDSQGAR
+394 FEIVVSMSFDSPGSR
-409 QFGQLTTNNVGD
+409 KFGELTTNHVGE

-429 KIQSAPRINE
+429 KVQSAPRINE

-471 GVKIAEERTVGPTLG
+471 GVKIAKERTVGPTLG
-486 QEAIDDGI
+486 QEAIDDGV

-500 MGVVLVFMLI
+500 MGVVLIFMLI
-510 YYRFSGIVAIT
+510 YYRFAGLVAIV

-532 ALAGFGAAL
+532 SLAGFGAAL

-562 IFERIREELRSGK
+562 IFERIREELRTGK

-610 TGPIKGFAI
+610 TGPIKGFAV

-654 GREVIRNTTVSFLS
+654 GQEVIRNTTIGFLS
-668 RSRMGFIVSAI
+668 RSRMGFIVSTI
-679 VIVTGLVSLVLHNG
+679 LIIIGIVSLVLHNG

-711 RVVSQTELSTKL
+711 RVVTQPELSAKL
-723 TDLGYERAKVQ
+723 TELGYERSKIQV
-734 IDAAKQEATIDIGYS
+734 DAAKQEASIDIGYS
-749 QEFESQRVVVP
+749 KEFESQRVVVP
-760 LTTDPGDATAMNVQ
+760 LIADPGDATARSIQ
-774 VSATQER
+774 VSAAQEKVR
-781 VHVFQSGDAIQLIE
+781 FQPGDAIQLIE
-795 GEQRLRNEIREV
+795 GEHRLRNEISEV
-807 TEEGDIITFALANEI
+807 IEGEDTVTFVLADEI
-822 GSDLTQAAQLQ
+822 GSDLTQAAQIQ
-833 TQASVGQILTDALLQ
+833 VQASVGQILTGALLQ
-848 GEGDWQAIPR
+848 GDGDWKAIPR
-858 AVSVNEVGPSVG
+858 AVSMYEVGPSVG
-870 KDLKWAALWSVLW
+870 KDLKWAALSSVIW
-883 SIIILLFY
+883 SIVILLFY

-906 ALVHDVLITLGIFSL
+906 ALIHDVLITLGVFSVF
-921 LVKEINLPT
+921 VKEINLPT

-964 AEIINRSIN
+964 AEVINRSIN

-1028 IYLWHLKSGRS
+1028 IYLWHLRS
-1039 GSVEIQDQEV
+1039 RNVEV

>member
-9 VILIIV
+9 LILIIV
-15 VLVFSTLYLIPTPEN
+15 VLVFSALYLIPTPEN
-30 LYNPLYGNLSLWLQ
+30 LYNPLYGNLTLWMQ
-44 ERLPEFEATDEN
+44 EKLPEFEATDEN
-56 TLKVSLQEV
+56 SLKVSLQTVE
-65 IYPEG
+65 YPEG
-70 VNFQDATTELKE
+70 INFQDATTELEE
-82 ILARRL
+82 ILVRRL
-88 EANGL
+88 EANGF
-93 QETVDYQFDTTEERD
+93 EEAVDYQFDTTEERD
-108 FLVNFSSPK
+108 FLVTFLSPK
-117 SKAELE
+117 SKADIEKILG
-123 TVLEN
+123 N

-165 LEESKIELLKGRATS
+165 LEESKVELLKGRAS
-180 VPEQLRADKVHCREA
+180 SIPDRLRTDKIHCRVAE
-195 RPILEQN
+195 PVLEEN

-210 PKRLADP
+210 PKRLSDP
-217 NERAEYLKKAQD
+217 SEQAEYLKKAQENL
-229 QLRDLEFFDT
+229 QDLEFFDA

-246 DTEVTYQIRLDESG
+246 GAEVTYQIRLDESG

-266 QAIDQVMVVLRNRV
+266 QAIDQVMVVLRNRI

-325 LVEKSPTGTGAW
+325 MVEKSPTGAIAW
-337 IGSANTPPPDDIPEG
+337 SGLADTPPPDEIPEG
-352 AEIRYHNDDG
+352 TEIRYHNDDG
-362 TTLSN
+362 TNLAN
-367 SWYVVQSPVLL
+367 SWYVVRSPVLL

-383 KNARETQGNTS
+383 RNARETQGNTS
-394 FEIVVSMSFDSQGAR
+394 FEIVVSMSFDSQGSR
-409 QFGQLTTNNVGD
+409 KFGELTTNHVGE

-429 KIQSAPRINE
+429 KVQSAPRINE

-486 QEAIDDGI
+486 QEAIDDGV

-500 MGVVLVFMLI
+500 MGVVLIFMLI
-510 YYRFSGIVAIT
+510 YYRFAGLVAIV

-532 ALAGFGAAL
+532 SLAGFGAAL

-562 IFERIREELRSGK
+562 IFERIREELRTGK

-610 TGPIKGFAI
+610 TGPIKGFAV

-654 GREVIRNTTVSFLS
+654 GREVIRNTTIGFLS
-668 RSRMGFIVSAI
+668 RSRMGFIVSTI
-679 VIVTGLVSLVLHNG
+679 LITIGIVSLVLHNG

-711 RVVSQTELSTKL
+711 RVVTQPELSAKL
-723 TDLGYERAKVQ
+723 TELGYERSKIQV
-734 IDAAKQEATIDIGYS
+734 DPAKQEASIDIGYS
-749 QEFESQRVVVP
+749 KEFESQRVVVP
-760 LTTDPGDATAMNVQ
+760 LIADPGDATARSIQ
-774 VSATQER
+774 VSAAQEKVR
-781 VHVFQSGDAIQLIE
+781 FQPGDAIQLIE
-795 GEQRLRNEIREV
+795 GEQRLRNEISEV
-807 TEEGDIITFALANEI
+807 IEGEDTVTFVLVDEI
-822 GSDLTQAAQLQ
+822 GSDLTQAAQIQ
-833 TQASVGQILTDALLQ
+833 VQASVGQILSSALLQ
-848 GEGDWQAIPR
+848 GDGDWKAVPR

-870 KDLKWAALWSVLW
+870 KDLKWAALSSVVW
-883 SIIILLFY
+883 SIVILLFY

-906 ALVHDVLITLGIFSL
+906 ALIHDVLITLGVFSVF
-921 LVKEINLPT
+921 VKEINLPT

-964 AEIINRSIN
+964 AEVINRSIN

-1009 LIVGVIVGT
+1009 LIVGVVVGT
-1018 YSSVF
+1018 YSSIF

-1028 IYLWHLKSGRS
+1028 IYLWHLRS
-1039 GSVEIQDQEV
+1039 RNVEVQEV
-1049 QESTA
+1049 QGSTA

>member
-9 VILIIV
+9 LTLIIV
-15 VLVFSTLYLIPTPEN
+15 VLVFSALYLIPTPEN
-30 LYNPLYGNLSLWLQ
+30 LYNPLYGNLSLWMQ
-44 ERLPEFEATDEN
+44 EKLPKFEATDEN
-56 TLKVSLQEV
+56 ALKVSLQSV
-65 IYPEG
+65 VYPEG
-70 VNFQDATTELKE
+70 INFQDATTELKE
-82 ILARRL
+82 ILQRRL
-88 EANGL
+88 GANGFA
-93 QETVDYQFDTTEERD
+93 EAVDYQFDTTEERD
-108 FLVNFSSPK
+108 FLVNFLSPK
-117 SKAELE
+117 SKADLE
-123 TVLEN
+123 KVLEG
-128 LHLYGSIPTIVRRLI
+128 LHLHGSIPTIARRLI

-165 LEESKIELLKGRATS
+165 LEESKVELLKGRSSS
-180 VPEQLRADKVHCREA
+180 VPERLRADKIHCREA
-195 RPILEQN
+195 EPVLEEN
-202 ALNVVVGI
+202 ALNVIVGI
-210 PKRLADP
+210 PKRLSDP

-229 QLRDLEFFDT
+229 NLKDLEFFNA

-266 QAIDQVMVVLRNRV
+266 QAIDQVMVVLRNRI

-325 LVEKSPTGTGAW
+325 LVEKSPTGAIAW
-337 IGSANTPPPDDIPEG
+337 TGSANTPPPDDMPEG
-352 AEIRYHNDDG
+352 TEIRYHNDDG
-362 TTLSN
+362 TTLAN

-383 KNARETQGNTS
+383 RNARETQGNTS
-394 FEIVVSMSFDSQGAR
+394 FEIVVSMGFDSQGSR
-409 QFGQLTTNNVGD
+409 KFGELTSNHVGE

-429 KIQSAPRINE
+429 KVQSAPRINE

-486 QEAIDDGI
+486 QEAIDDGV

-500 MGVVLVFMLI
+500 MTVVLIFMLI
-510 YYRFSGIVAIT
+510 YYRFSGIVAII

-541 TLPGLAGLVLTIGMA
+541 TLPGLAGLVLTIGIA

-562 IFERIREELRSGK
+562 IFERIREELRTGK
-575 TVWSAIQTGYQKAFW
+575 TVWSAIETGYQKAFW

-610 TGPIKGFAI
+610 TGPIKGFAV

-645 GRNIERLSI
+645 SREIRKLSI
-654 GREVIRNTTVSFLS
+654 GQEVIRDTTIGFLGK
-668 RSRMGFIVSAI
+668 SRMGFLVSSILIIV
-679 VIVTGLVSLVLHNG
+679 GLVSLVLHNG

-711 RVVSQTELSTKL
+711 RVVTQPELSAKL
-723 TDLGYERAKVQ
+723 TELGYERSKIQV
-734 IDAAKQEATIDIGYS
+734 DASKQEASIDIGYQ
-749 QEFESQRVVVP
+749 QEFDSQRVVAP
-760 LTTDPGDATAMNVQ
+760 LIADPGDATAGSVQ
-774 VSATQER
+774 VSSTQER
-781 VHVFQSGDAIQLIE
+781 VHVFRPGDVIQLIE
-795 GEQRLRNEIREV
+795 GEHRLRNEIREIV
-807 TEEGDIITFALANEI
+807 EGEDTITFVLANEV
-822 GSDLTQAAQLQ
+822 GSDLTQAAEVQI
-833 TQASVGQILTDALLQ
+833 QASVGQILTDALLQ
-848 GEGDWQAIPR
+848 GEGDWQAMPR

-883 SIIILLFY
+883 SIVILLLY

-906 ALVHDVLITLGIFSL
+906 ALVHDVLITLGIFS
-921 LVKEINLPT
+921 VFVREINLPT

-952 RENSTLLKGTDF
+952 RENSTLLRGSDF

-995 QTAAGQEIN
+995 QTSAGQEIN

-1018 YSSVF
+1018 YSSIF

-1028 IYLWHLKSGRS
+1028 IHLWHLKTRN
-1039 GSVEIQDQEV
+1039 VEV
-1049 QESTA
+1049 QEAQERTA

>member
-9 VILIIV
+9 LTLIIV
-15 VLVFSTLYLIPTPEN
+15 VLVFSALYLIPTPEN
-30 LYNPLYGNLSLWLQ
+30 LYNPLYGNLSLWMQ
-44 ERLPEFEATDEN
+44 EKLPKFEATDEN
-56 TLKVSLQEV
+56 ALKVSLQSV
-65 IYPEG
+65 VYPEG
-70 VNFQDATTELKE
+70 INFQDATTELKE
-82 ILARRL
+82 ILQRRL
-88 EANGL
+88 EANGFA
-93 QETVDYQFDTTEERD
+93 EAVDYQFDTTEERD
-108 FLVNFSSPK
+108 FLVNFLSPK
-117 SKAELE
+117 SKADLE
-123 TVLEN
+123 KVLEG
-128 LHLYGSIPTIVRRLI
+128 LHLHGSIPTIARRLI

-165 LEESKIELLKGRATS
+165 LEESKVELLKARASS
-180 VPEQLRADKVHCREA
+180 VPERLRAEKIHCREA
-195 RPILEQN
+195 EPVLEEN
-202 ALNVVVGI
+202 ALNVIVGI
-210 PKRLADP
+210 PKRLSDP

-229 QLRDLEFFDT
+229 NLKDLEFFNA

-246 DTEVTYQIRLDESG
+246 DTEITYQIRLDESG

-266 QAIDQVMVVLRNRV
+266 QAIDQVMVVLRNRI

-325 LVEKSPTGTGAW
+325 LVEKSPTGAIAW
-337 IGSANTPPPDDIPEG
+337 TGSANTPPPDDMPEG
-352 AEIRYHNDDG
+352 TEIRYHNDDG
-362 TTLSN
+362 TALAN

-383 KNARETQGNTS
+383 RNARETQGNTS
-394 FEIVVSMSFDSQGAR
+394 FEIVVSMGFDSQGSR
-409 QFGQLTTNNVGD
+409 KFGELTSNHVGE

-429 KIQSAPRINE
+429 KVQSAPRINE

-500 MGVVLVFMLI
+500 MTVVLIFMLI
-510 YYRFSGIVAIT
+510 YYRFSGIVAII

-541 TLPGLAGLVLTIGMA
+541 TLPGLAGLVLTIGIA

-562 IFERIREELRSGK
+562 IFERIREELRTGK
-575 TVWSAIQTGYQKAFW
+575 TVWSAIETGYQKAFW

-610 TGPIKGFAI
+610 TGPIKGFAV

-645 GRNIERLSI
+645 SREVRKLSI
-654 GREVIRNTTVSFLS
+654 GQEVIRGTTIGFLGK
-668 RSRMGFIVSAI
+668 SRMGFLVSSI
-679 VIVTGLVSLVLHNG
+679 LIIIGLVSLVLHNG

-711 RVVSQTELSTKL
+711 RVVTQPELSAKL
-723 TDLGYERAKVQ
+723 MELGYERSKIQV
-734 IDAAKQEATIDIGYS
+734 DASKQEASIDIGYQ
-749 QEFESQRVVVP
+749 QEFDSQRVVAP
-760 LTTDPGDATAMNVQ
+760 LIADPGDATAGSVQ
-774 VSATQER
+774 VSSTQER
-781 VHVFQSGDAIQLIE
+781 VHVFRPGDVIQLIE
-795 GEQRLRNEIREV
+795 GEHRLRNEIREIV
-807 TEEGDIITFALANEI
+807 EGEDTITFVLANEV
-822 GSDLTQAAQLQ
+822 GSDLTQAAEVQI
-833 TQASVGQILTDALLQ
+833 QASVGQILTDALLQ
-848 GEGDWQAIPR
+848 GEGDWQAMPR

-883 SIIILLFY
+883 SIVILLLY

-906 ALVHDVLITLGIFSL
+906 ALVHDVLITLGVFS
-921 LVKEINLPT
+921 VFVREINLPT

-952 RENSTLLKGTDF
+952 RENSTLLRGADF

-995 QTAAGQEIN
+995 QTSAGQEIN

-1018 YSSVF
+1018 YSSIF

-1028 IYLWHLKSGRS
+1028 IHLWHLRS
-1039 GSVEIQDQEV
+1039 RNVEIQEAQERTV
-1049 QESTA
+1049 

>member
-9 VILIIV
+9 LILIIV
-15 VLVFSTLYLIPTPEN
+15 VLVFSALYLIPTPES
-30 LYNPLYGNLSLWLQ
+30 LYNPLYGNLTLWMQ
-44 ERLPEFEATDEN
+44 EKLPEFEATDEN
-56 TLKVSLQEV
+56 SLKVSLQTVE
-65 IYPEG
+65 YPEG
-70 VNFQDATTELKE
+70 INFQDATTELEE
-82 ILARRL
+82 ILVRRL
-88 EANGL
+88 EANGF
-93 QETVDYQFDTTEERD
+93 EEAVDYQFDTTEERD
-108 FLVNFSSPK
+108 FHVNFLSPK
-117 SKAELE
+117 SKADIEKI
-123 TVLEN
+123 LEN
-128 LHLYGSIPTIVRRLI
+128 LHLYGSIPTIARRLI

-165 LEESKIELLKGRATS
+165 LEESKVELLKGRAS
-180 VPEQLRADKVHCREA
+180 SIPDRLRTDKIHCRVAE
-195 RPILEQN
+195 PVLEEN

-210 PKRLADP
+210 PKRLSDP
-217 NERAEYLKKAQD
+217 NEQAGYLKKAQENL
-229 QLRDLEFFDT
+229 QDLEFFDA

-246 DTEVTYQIRLDESG
+246 GAEVTYQIRLDESG

-266 QAIDQVMVVLRNRV
+266 QAIDQVMVVLRNRI

-325 LVEKSPTGTGAW
+325 MVEKSPTGAISWSGLAD
-337 IGSANTPPPDDIPEG
+337 TPPPDEIPEG
-352 AEIRYHNDDG
+352 TEIRYHNDDG
-362 TTLSN
+362 TNLAN
-367 SWYVVQSPVLL
+367 SWYVVRSPVLL

-383 KNARETQGNTS
+383 RNARETQGNTS
-394 FEIVVSMSFDSQGAR
+394 YEIVVSMSFDSQGSR
-409 QFGQLTTNNVGD
+409 KFGELTTNHVGE

-429 KIQSAPRINE
+429 KVQSAPRINE

-486 QEAIDDGI
+486 QEAIDDGV

-500 MGVVLVFMLI
+500 MGVVLIFMLI
-510 YYRFSGIVAIT
+510 YYRFAGLVAIVA
-521 ALAFNMLIILG
+521 LSFNMLIILG
-532 ALAGFGAAL
+532 SLAGFGAAL

-562 IFERIREELRSGK
+562 IFERIREELRTGK

-610 TGPIKGFAI
+610 TGPIKGFAV
-619 TLGIGIFASMFTA
+619 TLGVGIFASMFTA

-654 GREVIRNTTVSFLS
+654 GREVIRNTTIGFLS
-668 RSRMGFIVSAI
+668 RSRMGFIVSTI
-679 VIVTGLVSLVLHNG
+679 LITIGIVSLVLHNG

-711 RVVSQTELSTKL
+711 RVVTQPELSAKL
-723 TDLGYERAKVQ
+723 TELGYERSKIQV
-734 IDAAKQEATIDIGYS
+734 DPAKQEASIDIGYS
-749 QEFESQRVVVP
+749 KEFENQRVVVP
-760 LTTDPGDATAMNVQ
+760 LIADPGDATARSIQ
-774 VSATQER
+774 VSAAQEKVR
-781 VHVFQSGDAIQLIE
+781 FQPGDAIQLIE
-795 GEQRLRNEIREV
+795 GEQRLRNEISEV
-807 TEEGDIITFALANEI
+807 IEGEDTVIFVLADEI
-822 GSDLTQAAQLQ
+822 GSDLTQAAQIQ
-833 TQASVGQILTDALLQ
+833 VQASVGQILSSALLQ
-848 GEGDWQAIPR
+848 GDGDWKAVPQ

-870 KDLKWAALWSVLW
+870 KDLKWAALWSVIW
-883 SIIILLFY
+883 SIVILLFY

-906 ALVHDVLITLGIFSL
+906 ALIHDVLITLGVFSVF
-921 LVKEINLPT
+921 VKEINLPT

-964 AEIINRSIN
+964 AEVINRSIN

-1009 LIVGVIVGT
+1009 LIVGVVVGT

-1028 IYLWHLKSGRS
+1028 IYLWHLRS
-1039 GSVEIQDQEV
+1039 RNVEVQEV
-1049 QESTA
+1049 QGSTA

>member
-9 VILIIV
+9 LTLIIV
-15 VLVFSTLYLIPTPEN
+15 VLVFSALYLIPTPEN
-30 LYNPLYGNLSLWLQ
+30 LYNPLYGNLSLWMQ
-44 ERLPEFEATDEN
+44 EKLPKFEATDEN
-56 TLKVSLQEV
+56 ALKVSLQDV
-65 IYPEG
+65 VYPEG
-70 VNFQDATTELKE
+70 INFQDATTELKE
-82 ILARRL
+82 ILQRRL
-88 EANGL
+88 EANGFA
-93 QETVDYQFDTTEERD
+93 EAVDYQFDTTEERD
-108 FLVNFSSPK
+108 FLVNFLSPK
-117 SKAELE
+117 SKADLE
-123 TVLEN
+123 KVLEG
-128 LHLYGSIPTIVRRLI
+128 LHLHGSIPTIARRLI

-165 LEESKIELLKGRATS
+165 LEESKVELLKGRSSS
-180 VPEQLRADKVHCREA
+180 VPERLRADKIHCREA
-195 RPILEQN
+195 EPVLEEN
-202 ALNVVVGI
+202 ALNVIVGI
-210 PKRLADP
+210 PKRLSDP
-217 NERAEYLKKAQD
+217 NERSEYLRKAQD
-229 QLRDLEFFDT
+229 NLKDLDFFNA

-266 QAIDQVMVVLRNRV
+266 QAIDQVMVVLRNRI

-325 LVEKSPTGTGAW
+325 LVEKSPTGAIAW
-337 IGSANTPPPDDIPEG
+337 TGSANTPPPDDMPEG
-352 AEIRYHNDDG
+352 TEIRYHNDDG
-362 TTLSN
+362 TALAN

-383 KNARETQGNTS
+383 RNARETQGNTS
-394 FEIVVSMSFDSQGAR
+394 FEIVVSMGFDSQGSR
-409 QFGQLTTNNVGD
+409 KFGELTSNHVGE

-429 KIQSAPRINE
+429 KVQSAPRINE

-500 MGVVLVFMLI
+500 MAVVLIFMLI
-510 YYRFSGIVAIT
+510 YYRFSGIVAII
-521 ALAFNMLIILG
+521 ALAFNLLIILG

-541 TLPGLAGLVLTIGMA
+541 TLPGLAGLVLTIGIA

-562 IFERIREELRSGK
+562 IFERIREELRTGK
-575 TVWSAIQTGYQKAFW
+575 TVWSAIETGYQKAFW

-610 TGPIKGFAI
+610 TGPIKGFAV

-645 GRNIERLSI
+645 SREVRKLSI
-654 GREVIRNTTVSFLS
+654 GQEVIRDTTIGFLGK
-668 RSRMGFIVSAI
+668 SRMGFLVSSI
-679 VIVTGLVSLVLHNG
+679 LIIIGLVSLVLHNG

-711 RVVSQTELSTKL
+711 RVVTQPELSAKL
-723 TDLGYERAKVQ
+723 MELGYERSKIQV
-734 IDAAKQEATIDIGYS
+734 DASKQEASIDIGYQ
-749 QEFESQRVVVP
+749 QEFDSQRVVAP
-760 LTTDPGDATAMNVQ
+760 LIADPGDATAGSVQ
-774 VSATQER
+774 VSSTQER
-781 VHVFQSGDAIQLIE
+781 VHVFRPGDVIQLVE
-795 GEQRLRNEIREV
+795 GEHRLRNEIREIV
-807 TEEGDIITFALANEI
+807 EGEDTITFVLANEV
-822 GSDLTQAAQLQ
+822 GSDLTQAAEVQI
-833 TQASVGQILTDALLQ
+833 QASVGQILTDALLQ
-848 GEGDWQAIPR
+848 GEGDWQAMPR

-883 SIIILLFY
+883 SIVILLLY

-906 ALVHDVLITLGIFSL
+906 ALVHDVLITLGIFS
-921 LVKEINLPT
+921 VFVREINLPT

-952 RENSTLLKGTDF
+952 RENSTLLRGADF

-995 QTAAGQEIN
+995 QTSAGQEIN

-1018 YSSVF
+1018 YSSIF
-1023 IASPI
+1023 IACPI
-1028 IYLWHLKSGRS
+1028 IYLWHLRS
-1039 GSVEIQDQEV
+1039 RNVEIQEAQDALH
-1049 QESTA
+1049 SS

>member
-15 VLVFSTLYLIPTPEN
+15 VLVFSALYLIPTPEN
-30 LYNPLYGNLSLWLQ
+30 FYNPLYGNLSLWMQ
-44 ERLPEFEATDEN
+44 ERLPRFEATDDN
-56 TLKVSLQEV
+56 SLRVSLQEV
-65 IYPEG
+65 EYPEG
-70 VNFQDATTELKE
+70 INLQDATMELEE

-88 EANGL
+88 EANGF
-93 QETVDYQFDTTEERD
+93 EEAIDYQFDITEERD
-108 FLVNFSSPK
+108 FVVNFLSPK
-117 SKAELE
+117 SRAELE
-123 TVLEN
+123 TVLAN

-165 LEESKIELLKGRATS
+165 LEESKIELLKGRADS
-180 VPEQLRADKVHCREA
+180 IPDRLRTDKIHCRVAE
-195 RPILEQN
+195 PVLEEN

-210 PKRLADP
+210 PKRLSDP
-217 NERAEYLKKAQD
+217 TEQAEYLKTAQENL
-229 QLRDLEFFDT
+229 QDLEFFDD
-239 PQEINRT
+239 PQEVNRT

-260 LEQYSE
+260 LKQYSE
-266 QAIDQVMVVLRNRV
+266 QAIDQVMVVLRNRI

-325 LVEKSPTGTGAW
+325 LVEKSPAGAIAW
-337 IGSANTPPPDDIPEG
+337 TGSADTPPPDDIPEG
-352 AEIRYHNDDG
+352 TEIRYHNDDG
-362 TTLSN
+362 TSLAN

-383 KNARETQGNTS
+383 KNARETQGNTA
-394 FEIVVSMSFDSQGAR
+394 FEIVVSMSFDSQGSR
-409 QFGQLTTNNVGD
+409 KFGEMTTNHVGE

-486 QEAIDDGI
+486 QEAIDDGV

-500 MGVVLVFMLI
+500 MGVVLIFMLI
-510 YYRFSGIVAIT
+510 YYRFSGIVAII

-562 IFERIREELRSGK
+562 IFERIREELRTGK

-645 GRNIERLSI
+645 GRNVERLSI
-654 GREVIRNTTVSFLS
+654 GREVIRNTTISFLS
-668 RSRMGFIVSAI
+668 RSRMGFTVSAI
-679 VIVTGLVSLVLHNG
+679 LIIIGLVSLVLHNG

-711 RVVSQTELSTKL
+711 RPVTQPELSAKL
-723 TDLGYERAKVQ
+723 TELGYERSKIQV
-734 IDAAKQEATIDIGYS
+734 DPAKQEASIDIGYS

-760 LTTDPGDATAMNVQ
+760 LIADPGDATATSIQ
-774 VSATQER
+774 VSAVQER
-781 VHVFQSGDAIQLIE
+781 VRFQPGDAIQLID
-795 GEQRLRNEIREV
+795 GDHRLRNEIREV
-807 TEEGDIITFALANEI
+807 IEGEDTITFALVDEI
-822 GSDLTQAAQLQ
+822 GADLTQAAQIQ
-833 TQASVGQILTDALLQ
+833 VQASVGQILTGALLQ
-848 GEGDWQAIPR
+848 GDGDWHAVPR

-870 KDLKWAALWSVLW
+870 KDLKWAALWSVIW
-883 SIIILLFY
+883 SIVILLFY

-906 ALVHDVLITLGIFSL
+906 ALIHDVLITLGVFSVF
-921 LVKEINLPT
+921 VKEINLPT

-964 AEIINRSIN
+964 AEVINRSIN

-1028 IYLWHLKSGRS
+1028 IYLWHLRRRNIE
-1039 GSVEIQDQEV
+1039 VQEV

>member
-9 VILIIV
+9 LILIIV
-15 VLVFSTLYLIPTPEN
+15 VLVFSALYLIPTPEDF
-30 LYNPLYGNLSLWLQ
+30 YNPLYGNLSLWMQ
-44 ERLPEFEATDEN
+44 ERFPQFEATDESS
-56 TLKVSLQEV
+56 LKVSLQGVE
-65 IYPEG
+65 YPEG
-70 VNFQDATTELKE
+70 INLQDATTELEE

-88 EANGL
+88 ETNGF
-93 QETVDYQFDTTEERD
+93 EEAVDYQFDVTEERD
-108 FLVNFSSPK
+108 FVVSFLSPK
-117 SKAELE
+117 SKADLE
-123 TVLEN
+123 RVLEN

-165 LEESKIELLKGRATS
+165 LEESKVELLKGRADS
-180 VPEQLRADKVHCREA
+180 IPERLRTDKIHCREA
-195 RPILEQN
+195 EPILAEN

-210 PKRLADP
+210 PKRLSDP
-217 NERAEYLKKAQD
+217 TEQAEYLKTAQENL
-229 QLRDLEFFDT
+229 QDLEFFDA

-246 DTEVTYQIRLDESG
+246 DTEVIYQIRLDESG
-260 LEQYSE
+260 LEDYSE
-266 QAIDQVMVVLRNRV
+266 QAIDQVMVVLRNRI

-325 LVEKSPTGTGAW
+325 LVEKSPTGTVAW
-337 IGSANTPPPDDIPEG
+337 TGSADTPPPDDIPEG
-352 AEIRYHNDDG
+352 TEIRYHSDDG
-362 TTLSN
+362 TALAN

-394 FEIVVSMSFDSQGAR
+394 FEIVVSMGFDSQGTR
-409 QFGQLTTNNVGD
+409 QFGQLTSNHVGE

-486 QEAIDDGI
+486 QQAIDDGI

-500 MGVVLVFMLI
+500 MGIVLIFMLI
-510 YYRFSGIVAIT
+510 YYRFSGIVAII
-521 ALAFNMLIILG
+521 ALTFNMLIILG

-562 IFERIREELRSGK
+562 IFERIREELRTGK
-575 TVWSAIQTGYQKAFW
+575 TVWSAIETGYQKAFW

-645 GRNIERLSI
+645 GRNVERLSI
-654 GREVIRNTTVSFLS
+654 GREVIRNTTISFLS
-668 RSRMGFIVSAI
+668 RSRMGFVVSSI
-679 VIVTGLVSLVLHNG
+679 LIIIGVVSLVLHNG

-711 RVVSQTELSTKL
+711 RAVTQPELSAKL
-723 TDLGYERAKVQ
+723 TELGYERSKIQV
-734 IDAAKQEATIDIGYS
+734 DAAKQEASIDIGYS
-749 QEFESQRVVVP
+749 REFESQRVVVP
-760 LTTDPGDATAMNVQ
+760 LIADPGDATARNIQ
-774 VSATQER
+774 ISSAQER
-781 VHVFQSGDAIQLIE
+781 VVFQPGDTIQLIE
-795 GEQRLRNEIREV
+795 GEHRSRNEIREV
-807 TEEGDIITFALANEI
+807 IEGEDTLTFVLADEI
-822 GSDLTQAAQLQ
+822 GSDLTQAAQIQ
-833 TQASVGQILTDALLQ
+833 VQASVGQILSGALLQ
-848 GEGDWQAIPR
+848 GDSDWRAMPR

-870 KDLKWAALWSVLW
+870 KDLKWAALWSVIW
-883 SIIILLFY
+883 SIVILLFY

-906 ALVHDVLITLGIFSL
+906 ALIHDVLITLGVFSV

-964 AEIINRSIN
+964 AEVINRSIN

-1028 IYLWHLKSGRS
+1028 IHLWHLRRRNIE
-1039 GSVEIQDQEV
+1039 VQEV

>member
-9 VILIIV
+9 LILIIV
-15 VLVFSTLYLIPTPEN
+15 VLVFSALYLIPTPEN
-30 LYNPLYGNLSLWLQ
+30 FYNPLYGNLSLWMQ
-44 ERLPEFEATDEN
+44 ERLPKFEKTDEN
-56 TLKVSLQEV
+56 SLKVNLQEV
-65 IYPEG
+65 EYPEG
-70 VNFQDATTELKE
+70 INLQDATTELEE

-88 EANGL
+88 EANGFE
-93 QETVDYQFDTTEERD
+93 ETVDYQFDTTEDRD
-108 FLVNFSSPK
+108 FLVSFLSPK
-117 SKAELE
+117 SNADLE
-123 TVLEN
+123 RILAD

-165 LEESKIELLKGRATS
+165 LEESKVELLKGRADS
-180 VPEQLRADKVHCREA
+180 IPERLRAEKIHCREA
-195 RPILEQN
+195 EPVLAEN

-210 PKRLADP
+210 PKRLSDP
-217 NERAEYLKKAQD
+217 TEQAEYLKKAQENL
-229 QLRDLEFFDT
+229 QDLEFFDA

-246 DTEVTYQIRLDESG
+246 DTEVIYQIRLDESG
-260 LEQYSE
+260 LGEYSE
-266 QAIDQVMVVLRNRV
+266 QAIDQVMVVLRNRI

-325 LVEKSPTGTGAW
+325 LVEKSPTGAVAW
-337 IGSANTPPPDDIPEG
+337 TGSADTPPPDDIPEG
-352 AEIRYHNDDG
+352 TEIRYHNDDG
-362 TTLSN
+362 TALAN

-383 KNARETQGNTS
+383 KNARETQGSTS
-394 FEIVVSMSFDSQGAR
+394 FEIVVSMSFDSQGSR
-409 QFGQLTTNNVGD
+409 KFGELTTNHVGD

-486 QEAIDDGI
+486 QEAIDDGV

-500 MGVVLVFMLI
+500 MGVVLIFMLI
-510 YYRFSGIVAIT
+510 YYRFSGIVAII

-562 IFERIREELRSGK
+562 IFERIREELRTGK

-654 GREVIRNTTVSFLS
+654 GREVIRNTTIGFLG
-668 RSRMGFIVSAI
+668 RSRMGFVVSAI
-679 VIVTGLVSLVLHNG
+679 LIIIGVVSLVLHNG

-711 RVVSQTELSTKL
+711 RVVTQPELSAKL
-723 TDLGYERAKVQ
+723 TELGYERSKIQV
-734 IDAAKQEATIDIGYS
+734 DASKREASIDIGYNR
-749 QEFESQRVVVP
+749 EFESQRVVVP
-760 LTTDPGDATAMNVQ
+760 LTADPGDTTAQSVQ
-774 VSATQER
+774 VSTVQER
-781 VHVFQSGDAIQLIE
+781 VVFQPGDAIQLIE
-795 GEQRLRNEIREV
+795 GEHRLRNEIREIIEGEDTV
-807 TEEGDIITFALANEI
+807 TFMLVDEI
-822 GSDLTQAAQLQ
+822 GADLTQAAQIQ
-833 TQASVGQILTDALLQ
+833 IQASVGQILTGALLQ
-848 GEGDWQAIPR
+848 GDSDWQALPR

-870 KDLKWAALWSVLW
+870 KDLKWAALLSVIW
-883 SIIILLFY
+883 SIVILLFY

-906 ALVHDVLITLGIFSL
+906 ALIHDVLITLGVFSV

-952 RENSTLLKGTDF
+952 RENSTLLRGTDF
-964 AEIINRSIN
+964 AEVINRSIN

-1018 YSSVF
+1018 YSSIF

-1028 IYLWHLKSGRS
+1028 IHLWHLRS
-1039 GSVEIQDQEV
+1039 RNIEV
-1049 QESTA
+1049 QESTP

>member
-1 MYSVSVWK
+1 M
-9 VILIIV
+9 
-15 VLVFSTLYLIPTPEN
+15 
-30 LYNPLYGNLSLWLQ
+30 Q
-44 ERLPEFEATDEN
+44 EKLPKFEATDEN
-56 TLKVSLQEV
+56 SLKISLQEV
-65 IYPEG
+65 EYPEG
-70 VNFQDATTELKE
+70 INFQDTTTELEE
-82 ILARRL
+82 ILVRRL
-88 EANGL
+88 EAKGF
-93 QETVDYQFDTTEERD
+93 EEEVDYQFDTTEERD
-108 FLVNFSSPK
+108 FLVNFLSPK
-117 SKAELE
+117 SKADIEKI
-123 TVLEN
+123 LEN

-165 LEESKIELLKGRATS
+165 LEESKVELLKGRAS
-180 VPEQLRADKVHCREA
+180 SIPERLRADKIHCRVAE
-195 RPILEQN
+195 PVLEEN

-210 PKRLADP
+210 PKRLSDP
-217 NERAEYLKKAQD
+217 SEQAEYLKKAQENL
-229 QLRDLEFFDT
+229 QDLEFFDA

-246 DTEVTYQIRLDESG
+246 GAEVTYQIRLDESG
-260 LEQYSE
+260 LKRYSE
-266 QAIDQVMVVLRNRV
+266 QAIDQVMVVLRNRI

-325 LVEKSPTGTGAW
+325 LVEKSPTGVIAW
-337 IGSANTPPPDDIPEG
+337 SGSADTPPPDDIPEG
-352 AEIRYHNDDG
+352 TEIRYHNDDG
-362 TTLSN
+362 TTLAN
-367 SWYVVQSPVLL
+367 SWYVVRSPVLL

-383 KNARETQGNTS
+383 RNARETQGSTS
-394 FEIVVSMSFDSQGAR
+394 FEIVVSMSFDSQGSR
-409 QFGQLTTNNVGD
+409 KFGELTTNHVGE

-486 QEAIDDGI
+486 QEAIDDGV

-500 MGVVLVFMLI
+500 MGVVLIFMLI
-510 YYRFSGIVAIT
+510 YYRFAGLVAIV

-532 ALAGFGAAL
+532 SLAGFGAAL
-541 TLPGLAGLVLTIGMA
+541 TLPGLAGLVLTIGIA

-562 IFERIREELRSGK
+562 IFERIREELRTGK

-645 GRNIERLSI
+645 GRNVERLSI
-654 GREVIRNTTVSFLS
+654 GREVIRNTTIGFLS
-668 RSRMGFIVSAI
+668 RSRMGFIVSTI
-679 VIVTGLVSLVLHNG
+679 LIIIGIVSLVLHNG

-711 RVVSQTELSTKL
+711 RVVTQPELSAKL
-723 TDLGYERAKVQ
+723 TELGYERSKIQV
-734 IDAAKQEATIDIGYS
+734 DAAKQEASIDIGYS
-749 QEFESQRVVVP
+749 KEFESQRVVVP
-760 LTTDPGDATAMNVQ
+760 LIADPGDATARSIQ
-774 VSATQER
+774 VSAAQEKVR
-781 VHVFQSGDAIQLIE
+781 FQPGDAIQLIE
-795 GEQRLRNEIREV
+795 GEHRLRNEISEV
-807 TEEGDIITFALANEI
+807 IEGEDTVTFVLADEI
-822 GSDLTQAAQLQ
+822 GSDLTQAAQIQ
-833 TQASVGQILTDALLQ
+833 VQASVGQILSSALLQ
-848 GEGDWQAIPR
+848 GDGDWKAVPR

-870 KDLKWAALWSVLW
+870 KDLKWAALLSVVW
-883 SIIILLFY
+883 SIVILLFY
-891 ISWRFEFRFAIGAIA
+891 ISWRFEPRFAIGAIA
-906 ALVHDVLITLGIFSL
+906 ALIHDVLITLGVFSVF
-921 LVKEINLPT
+921 VKEINLPT

-964 AEIINRSIN
+964 AEVINRSIN

-1028 IYLWHLKSGRS
+1028 IYLWHLRS
-1039 GSVEIQDQEV
+1039 RNVEV

>member
-1 MYSVSVWK
+1 M
-9 VILIIV
+9 
-15 VLVFSTLYLIPTPEN
+15 
-30 LYNPLYGNLSLWLQ
+30 Q
-44 ERLPEFEATDEN
+44 ERLPRFEVTDEN
-56 TLKVSLQEV
+56 SLKVSLQEV
-65 IYPEG
+65 EYPEG
-70 VNFQDATTELKE
+70 INLQDATAEFEE

-88 EANGL
+88 EASGF
-93 QETVDYQFDTTEERD
+93 EEAIDYQFDITEERD
-108 FLVNFSSPK
+108 FVVNFLSSQ
-117 SKAELE
+117 SRADLE
-123 TVLEN
+123 RILEG

-165 LEESKIELLKGRATS
+165 LEESKIELLKGRADS
-180 VPEQLRADKVHCREA
+180 IPERLRTDKIHCRVAE
-195 RPILEQN
+195 PVLEEN

-210 PKRLADP
+210 PKRLSDP
-217 NERAEYLKKAQD
+217 TEQAEYLKTAQENL
-229 QLRDLEFFDT
+229 QDLEFFDD
-239 PQEINRT
+239 PQEVNRT

-266 QAIDQVMVVLRNRV
+266 QAIDQVMVVLRNRI

-325 LVEKSPTGTGAW
+325 LVEKSPAGAIAW
-337 IGSANTPPPDDIPEG
+337 TGSADTPPPDDIPEG
-352 AEIRYHNDDG
+352 TEIRYHNDDG
-362 TTLSN
+362 TSLAN

-394 FEIVVSMSFDSQGAR
+394 FEIVVSMSFDSQGSR
-409 QFGQLTTNNVGD
+409 KFGEMTTNHVGE

-486 QEAIDDGI
+486 QEAIDDGV

-500 MGVVLVFMLI
+500 MGVVLIFMLI
-510 YYRFSGIVAIT
+510 YYRFSGIVAII

-562 IFERIREELRSGK
+562 IFERIREELRTGK

-645 GRNIERLSI
+645 GRTVERLSI
-654 GREVIRNTTVSFLS
+654 GREVIRNTTISFLS
-668 RSRMGFIVSAI
+668 RSRMGFVLSAI
-679 VIVTGLVSLVLHNG
+679 LIIIGIISLVLHNG

-711 RVVSQTELSTKL
+711 RPVTQTELSAKL
-723 TDLGYERAKVQ
+723 TELGYERSKIQV
-734 IDAAKQEATIDIGYS
+734 DAAKQEASIDIGYS
-749 QEFESQRVVVP
+749 KEFESQRVVVP
-760 LTTDPGDATAMNVQ
+760 LIADPGDATATSIQ
-774 VSATQER
+774 VSAAQER
-781 VHVFQSGDAIQLIE
+781 VRFQPGDAIQLIE
-795 GEQRLRNEIREV
+795 GEHRLRNEISEV
-807 TEEGDIITFALANEI
+807 IEGEDTSTFALVDEI
-822 GSDLTQAAQLQ
+822 GADLTQAAQIQ
-833 TQASVGQILTDALLQ
+833 VQASVGQILTGALLQ
-848 GEGDWQAIPR
+848 GNGDWQAVPR

-870 KDLKWAALWSVLW
+870 KDLKWAALWSVIW
-883 SIIILLFY
+883 SIVILLFY

-906 ALVHDVLITLGIFSL
+906 ALIHDVLITLGVFSVF
-921 LVKEINLPT
+921 VKEINLPT

-964 AEIINRSIN
+964 AEVINRSIN

-1028 IYLWHLKSGRS
+1028 IYLWHLRRRNIE
-1039 GSVEIQDQEV
+1039 VQEA

>member
-15 VLVFSTLYLIPTPEN
+15 VLVFSALYLIPTPEN
-30 LYNPLYGNLSLWLQ
+30 FYNPLYGNLSLWMQ
-44 ERLPEFEATDEN
+44 ERLPRFEATDDN
-56 TLKVSLQEV
+56 SLRVSLQEV
-65 IYPEG
+65 EYPEG
-70 VNFQDATTELKE
+70 INWQDATTELEE

-88 EANGL
+88 EANGF
-93 QETVDYQFDTTEERD
+93 EEAIDYQFDITEERD
-108 FLVNFSSPK
+108 FVVNFLSPK
-117 SKAELE
+117 SRAELE
-123 TVLEN
+123 TVLAN

-165 LEESKIELLKGRATS
+165 LEESKIELLKGRADS
-180 VPEQLRADKVHCREA
+180 IPDRLRTDKIHCRVAE
-195 RPILEQN
+195 PVLEEN

-210 PKRLADP
+210 PKRLSDP
-217 NERAEYLKKAQD
+217 TEQAEYLKTAQENL
-229 QLRDLEFFDT
+229 QDLEFFDD
-239 PQEINRT
+239 PQEVNRT

-266 QAIDQVMVVLRNRV
+266 QAIDQVMVVLRNRI

-325 LVEKSPTGTGAW
+325 LVEKSPAGAIAW
-337 IGSANTPPPDDIPEG
+337 TGSADTPPPDDIPEG
-352 AEIRYHNDDG
+352 TEIRYHNDDG
-362 TTLSN
+362 TSLAN

-383 KNARETQGNTS
+383 KNARETQGNTT
-394 FEIVVSMSFDSQGAR
+394 FEIVVSMSFDSQGSR
-409 QFGQLTTNNVGD
+409 KFGEMTTNHVGE

-486 QEAIDDGI
+486 QEAIDDGV

-500 MGVVLVFMLI
+500 MGVVLIFMLI
-510 YYRFSGIVAIT
+510 YYRFSGIVAII

-562 IFERIREELRSGK
+562 IFERIREELRTGK

-610 TGPIKGFAI
+610 TGPIKGFAV

-645 GRNIERLSI
+645 GRTVERLSI
-654 GREVIRNTTVSFLS
+654 GREVIRNTTISFLS
-668 RSRMGFIVSAI
+668 RSRMGFTVSAI
-679 VIVTGLVSLVLHNG
+679 LIIIGLVSLVLHNG

-711 RVVSQTELSTKL
+711 RPVTQPELSAKL
-723 TDLGYERAKVQ
+723 TELGYERSKIQV
-734 IDAAKQEATIDIGYS
+734 DAAKQEASIDIGYS

-760 LTTDPGDATAMNVQ
+760 LIADPGDATATSIQ

-781 VHVFQSGDAIQLIE
+781 VRFQPGDAIQLID
-795 GEQRLRNEIREV
+795 GDHRLRNEIREV
-807 TEEGDIITFALANEI
+807 IEGEDTITFALVDEI
-822 GSDLTQAAQLQ
+822 GTDLTQAAQIQ
-833 TQASVGQILTDALLQ
+833 VQASVGQILTGALLQ
-848 GEGDWQAIPR
+848 GDGDWHAVPR

-870 KDLKWAALWSVLW
+870 KDLKWAALWSVIW
-883 SIIILLFY
+883 SIVILLFY

-906 ALVHDVLITLGIFSL
+906 ALIHDVLITLGVFSVF
-921 LVKEINLPT
+921 VKEINLPT

-964 AEIINRSIN
+964 AEVINRSIN

-1028 IYLWHLKSGRS
+1028 IYLWHLRRRNIE
-1039 GSVEIQDQEV
+1039 VQEV

>member
-1 MYSVSVWK
+1 MYSVSIWK
-9 VILIIV
+9 LILIIV
-15 VLVFSTLYLIPTPEN
+15 VLVFSALYLIPTPEN
-30 LYNPLYGNLSLWLQ
+30 FYNPLYGNLSLWMQ
-44 ERLPEFEATDEN
+44 ERLPRFEATDEN
-56 TLKVSLQEV
+56 SLRVSLQEV
-65 IYPEG
+65 EYPEG
-70 VNFQDATTELKE
+70 INLQDATMELEE
-82 ILARRL
+82 ILAKRL
-88 EANGL
+88 EANGF
-93 QETVDYQFDTTEERD
+93 EEAIDYQFDITEERD
-108 FLVNFSSPK
+108 FVVNFLSSK
-117 SKAELE
+117 SRADLE
-123 TVLEN
+123 RVLEG

-165 LEESKIELLKGRATS
+165 LEESKIELLKGRAS
-180 VPEQLRADKVHCREA
+180 SIPERLRADKIHCRVAE
-195 RPILEQN
+195 PVLEEN

-210 PKRLADP
+210 PKRLSDP
-217 NERAEYLKKAQD
+217 TEQAEYLKTAQENL
-229 QLRDLEFFDT
+229 QDLEFFDD
-239 PQEINRT
+239 PQEVNRT

-260 LEQYSE
+260 LGQYSE
-266 QAIDQVMVVLRNRV
+266 QAIDQVMVVLRNRI

-325 LVEKSPTGTGAW
+325 LVEKSPAGAIAW
-337 IGSANTPPPDDIPEG
+337 TGSADTPPPDDIPEG
-352 AEIRYHNDDG
+352 TEIRYHNDDG
-362 TTLSN
+362 TSLAN

-394 FEIVVSMSFDSQGAR
+394 FEIVVSMSFDSQGSR
-409 QFGQLTTNNVGD
+409 KFGEMTTNHVGE

-486 QEAIDDGI
+486 QEAIDDGV

-500 MGVVLVFMLI
+500 MGIVLIFMLI

-562 IFERIREELRSGK
+562 IFERIREELRTRK

-610 TGPIKGFAI
+610 TGPIKGFAV
-619 TLGIGIFASMFTA
+619 TLGVGIFASMFTA

-645 GRNIERLSI
+645 GRNVERLSI
-654 GREVIRNTTVSFLS
+654 GREVIRNTTISFLS
-668 RSRMGFIVSAI
+668 RSRMGFTVSAI
-679 VIVTGLVSLVLHNG
+679 LIIIGVVSLVLHNG

-711 RVVSQTELSTKL
+711 RPVTQPELSAKL
-723 TDLGYERAKVQ
+723 TELGYERFKIQV
-734 IDAAKQEATIDIGYS
+734 DAAKQEASIDIGYS
-749 QEFESQRVVVP
+749 TEFESQRVVVP
-760 LTTDPGDATAMNVQ
+760 LIADPGDATAMSIQ

-781 VHVFQSGDAIQLIE
+781 VRFQPGDAIQLIE
-795 GEQRLRNEIREV
+795 GDHRLRNEISEV
-807 TEEGDIITFALANEI
+807 IEGEDTITFALVDEI
-822 GSDLTQAAQLQ
+822 GADLTQAAQIQ
-833 TQASVGQILTDALLQ
+833 VQASVGQILTGALLQ
-848 GEGDWQAIPR
+848 GDGDWQAVPR

-870 KDLKWAALWSVLW
+870 KDLKWAALWSVIW
-883 SIIILLFY
+883 SIVILLFY

-906 ALVHDVLITLGIFSL
+906 ALIHDVLITLGVFSVF
-921 LVKEINLPT
+921 VKEINLPT

-964 AEIINRSIN
+964 AEVINRSIN

-1028 IYLWHLKSGRS
+1028 IYLWHLRRRNIE
-1039 GSVEIQDQEV
+1039 VQEV

>member
-9 VILIIV
+9 LILIIV
-15 VLVFSTLYLIPTPEN
+15 VLVFSALYLIPTPEN
-30 LYNPLYGNLSLWLQ
+30 LYNPLYGNLSLWMQ
-44 ERLPEFEATDEN
+44 ERLPNFEATDEN
-56 TLKVSLQEV
+56 SLKVSLQEV
-65 IYPEG
+65 KYPEG
-70 VNFQDATTELKE
+70 INLQDATTELKE

-88 EANGL
+88 EANGF
-93 QETVDYQFDTTEERD
+93 EEAVDYQFDTTEERD
-108 FLVNFSSPK
+108 FLVNFLSPK
-117 SKAELE
+117 SKADLE
-123 TVLEN
+123 RILEN

-165 LEESKIELLKGRATS
+165 LEESKVELLKGRADS
-180 VPEQLRADKVHCREA
+180 IPERLRADKIHCREA
-195 RPILEQN
+195 EPVLEEN

-210 PKRLADP
+210 PKRLSDP
-217 NERAEYLKKAQD
+217 NEQADYLKKAQENL
-229 QLRDLEFFDT
+229 QDLEFFDD
-239 PQEINRT
+239 PEEINRT
-246 DTEVTYQIRLDESG
+246 DTEVIYQIRLDESG

-266 QAIDQVMVVLRNRV
+266 QAIDQVMVVLRNRI

-298 IIVELPGAKDSSKPL
+298 IIVELPGAKDSSRPL

-325 LVEKSPTGTGAW
+325 LVEKSPTGAVAW
-337 IGSANTPPPDDIPEG
+337 SGLADTPPPDDIPEG
-352 AEIRYHNDDG
+352 TEIRYHNDDG
-362 TTLSN
+362 TSLAN
-367 SWYVVQSPVLL
+367 SWYVVRSPVLL

-394 FEIVVSMSFDSQGAR
+394 FEIVVSMGFDSQGTR
-409 QFGQLTTNNVGD
+409 KFGELTTNHVGE

-486 QEAIDDGI
+486 QEAIDDGV

-500 MGVVLVFMLI
+500 MGVVLIFMLI
-510 YYRFSGIVAIT
+510 YYRFSGIVAII

-562 IFERIREELRSGK
+562 IFERIREELRTGK

-645 GRNIERLSI
+645 GRNVERLSI
-654 GREVIRNTTVSFLS
+654 GREVIRNTTINFLS
-668 RSRMGFIVSAI
+668 RSRMGFTVSAI
-679 VIVTGLVSLVLHNG
+679 LIIIGVVSLVLHNG
-693 PNFGIDFR
+693 PSFGIDFR

-711 RVVSQTELSTKL
+711 RAVTQPELSAKL
-723 TDLGYERAKVQ
+723 TELGYERSKIQV
-734 IDAAKQEATIDIGYS
+734 DAAKQEASIDIGYS
-749 QEFESQRVVVP
+749 KEFESQRVAVP
-760 LTTDPGDATAMNVQ
+760 LTADPGDATARSVQ
-774 VSATQER
+774 VSAAQQR
-781 VHVFQSGDAIQLIE
+781 VRFQPGDAIQLIE
-795 GEQRLRNEIREV
+795 GEHRLRNEIREV
-807 TEEGDIITFALANEI
+807 MEGEDTTTFVLTDEI
-822 GSDLTQAAQLQ
+822 GADLTQAAQIQ
-833 TQASVGQILTDALLQ
+833 VQASVGQILTGALLQ
-848 GEGDWQAIPR
+848 GDSDWKAVPR

-870 KDLKWAALWSVLW
+870 KDLKWAALWSVIW
-883 SIIILLFY
+883 SIVILLFY

-906 ALVHDVLITLGIFSL
+906 ALIHDVLITLGVFSV

-964 AEIINRSIN
+964 AEVINRSIN

-1028 IYLWHLKSGRS
+1028 IHLWHLRRRNIE
-1039 GSVEIQDQEV
+1039 VQEV

>member
-9 VILIIV
+9 LILIIV
-15 VLVFSTLYLIPTPEN
+15 VLVFSALYLIPTPEN
-30 LYNPLYGNLSLWLQ
+30 LYNPLYGNLSLWMQ
-44 ERLPEFEATDEN
+44 ERLPQFEATDEN
-56 TLKVSLQEV
+56 SLKVSLQAVE
-65 IYPEG
+65 YPEG
-70 VNFQDATTELKE
+70 INLQDATTELEE

-88 EANGL
+88 EANGFE
-93 QETVDYQFDTTEERD
+93 ETVDYQFDTTEERD
-108 FLVNFSSPK
+108 FLVSFLSPK
-117 SKAELE
+117 SKTDLE
-123 TVLEN
+123 RILAD
-128 LHLYGSIPTIVRRLI
+128 LHLYGSIPTIARRLI

-165 LEESKIELLKGRATS
+165 LEESKVELLKGRADS
-180 VPEQLRADKVHCREA
+180 IPERLRAEKIHCREA
-195 RPILEQN
+195 EPVLAEN
-202 ALNVVVGI
+202 ALNVIVGI
-210 PKRLADP
+210 PKRLSDP
-217 NERAEYLKKAQD
+217 TEQAEYLKTAQENL
-229 QLRDLEFFDT
+229 QDLEFFDA

-246 DTEVTYQIRLDESG
+246 DTEVIYQIRLDESG
-260 LEQYSE
+260 LEEYSE
-266 QAIDQVMVVLRNRV
+266 QAIDQVMVVLRNRI

-325 LVEKSPTGTGAW
+325 LVEKSPTGTIAW
-337 IGSANTPPPDDIPEG
+337 SGSADTPPPNDIPEG
-352 AEIRYHNDDG
+352 TEIRYHSDDG
-362 TTLSN
+362 TALAN

-383 KNARETQGNTS
+383 KNARETQGNTN
-394 FEIVVSMSFDSQGAR
+394 FEIVVSMSFDSQGTR
-409 QFGQLTTNNVGD
+409 KFGELTTNHVGE

-439 PILGGNAQ
+439 PIRGGNAQ

-486 QEAIDDGI
+486 QEAIDDGV

-500 MGVVLVFMLI
+500 MGVVLIFMLI
-510 YYRFSGIVAIT
+510 YYRLSGIVAIT

-562 IFERIREELRSGK
+562 IFERIREELRTGK
-575 TVWSAIQTGYQKAFW
+575 TVWSAIETGYQKAFW

-645 GRNIERLSI
+645 GRNVERLSI
-654 GREVIRNTTVSFLS
+654 GREVIRNTTISFLS
-668 RSRMGFIVSAI
+668 RSRMGFTVSTI
-679 VIVTGLVSLVLHNG
+679 LIIIGIVSLVLHNG

-711 RVVSQTELSTKL
+711 RAVTQPELSAKL
-723 TDLGYERAKVQ
+723 TELGYERSTIQV
-734 IDAAKQEATIDIGYS
+734 DASKREASIDIGYNR
-749 QEFESQRVVVP
+749 EFESQRVVVP
-760 LTTDPGDATAMNVQ
+760 LTADPGDATAQSIQ
-774 VSATQER
+774 VSTAQER
-781 VHVFQSGDAIQLIE
+781 VRFQPGDAIQLIE
-795 GEQRLRNEIREV
+795 GEHRLRNEIREV
-807 TEEGDIITFALANEI
+807 IEGEDTVTFMLANEI
-822 GSDLTQAAQLQ
+822 GSDLTQAAQIQ
-833 TQASVGQILTDALLQ
+833 VQASVGQILTGALLQ
-848 GEGDWQAIPR
+848 GDEDWKAMPR
-858 AVSVNEVGPSVG
+858 AVSVSEVGPSVG
-870 KDLKWAALWSVLW
+870 KDLKWAALWSVIW
-883 SIIILLFY
+883 SIVILLFY

-906 ALVHDVLITLGIFSL
+906 ALIHDVLITLGIFSV

-952 RENSTLLKGTDF
+952 RENSTLLKGTNF
-964 AEIINRSIN
+964 AEVINRSIN

-1028 IYLWHLKSGRS
+1028 IYLWHLRRRNT
-1039 GSVEIQDQEV
+1039 EIQEV

>member
-15 VLVFSTLYLIPTPEN
+15 VLLFSALYLIPTPEN
-30 LYNPLYGNLSLWLQ
+30 LYNPLYGNLSLWMQ
-44 ERLPEFEATDEN
+44 ERLPRFEATDEN
-56 TLKVSLQEV
+56 SLRVSLQAVE
-65 IYPEG
+65 YPEG
-70 VNFQDATTELKE
+70 INLQDATMELEE

-88 EANGL
+88 EANGF
-93 QETVDYQFDTTEERD
+93 EEAIDYQFDITEERD
-108 FLVNFSSPK
+108 FVVNFLSSK
-117 SKAELE
+117 SRADLE
-123 TVLEN
+123 RILDG

-157 VHLVLEVD
+157 VHLALEVD
-165 LEESKIELLKGRATS
+165 LEESKIELLNGRADS
-180 VPEQLRADKVHCREA
+180 IPERLRTDKIHCREA
-195 RPILEQN
+195 EPVLAEN

-217 NERAEYLKKAQD
+217 TEQAEYLKTAQENL
-229 QLRDLEFFDT
+229 QDLEFFDD
-239 PQEINRT
+239 PQEVNRT

-266 QAIDQVMVVLRNRV
+266 QAIDQVMVVLRNRI

-325 LVEKSPTGTGAW
+325 LVEKSPTGTVAW
-337 IGSANTPPPDDIPEG
+337 TGSADTPPPADIPEG
-352 AEIRYHNDDG
+352 TEIRYHSDDG
-362 TTLSN
+362 TALAN

-394 FEIVVSMSFDSQGAR
+394 FEIVVSMSFDSQGTR
-409 QFGQLTTNNVGD
+409 QFGQLTSNHVGE

-486 QEAIDDGI
+486 QEAIDDGV

-500 MGVVLVFMLI
+500 MGAVLIFMLI
-510 YYRFSGIVAIT
+510 YYRFSGIVAII

-562 IFERIREELRSGK
+562 IFERIREELRTGK

-645 GRNIERLSI
+645 GRNVERLSI
-654 GREVIRNTTVSFLS
+654 GREVIRNTTIGFLS
-668 RSRMGFIVSAI
+668 RSRMGFLVSAI
-679 VIVTGLVSLVLHNG
+679 LIIIGIVSLVLHNG

-701 GGVKTYAKFN
+701 GGVKAYAKFD
-711 RVVSQTELSTKL
+711 RAVTQSELSTKL
-723 TDLGYERAKVQ
+723 TELGYERSKIQV
-734 IDAAKQEATIDIGYS
+734 DAAKQEASIDIGYS
-749 QEFESQRVVVP
+749 EEFESQRVVVP
-760 LTTDPGDATAMNVQ
+760 LIADPGDATATSIQ
-774 VSATQER
+774 VSAAQER
-781 VHVFQSGDAIQLIE
+781 VRFQPGDAIQLIE
-795 GEQRLRNEIREV
+795 GEHRLRNEIREV
-807 TEEGDIITFALANEI
+807 IEGEDTITFALVDEI
-822 GSDLTQAAQLQ
+822 GADLTQAAQIQ
-833 TQASVGQILTDALLQ
+833 VQASVGQILTGALLQ
-848 GEGDWQAIPR
+848 GDGDWKAVPR

-870 KDLKWAALWSVLW
+870 KDLKWAALWSVMW
-883 SIIILLFY
+883 SIVILLFY

-906 ALVHDVLITLGIFSL
+906 ALIHDVLITLGVFSVF
-921 LVKEINLPT
+921 VKEINLPT

-964 AEIINRSIN
+964 AEVINRSIN

-1028 IYLWHLKSGRS
+1028 IYLWHLRRRNI
-1039 GSVEIQDQEV
+1039 EIQEV

>member
-9 VILIIV
+9 LILIIV
-15 VLVFSTLYLIPTPEN
+15 VLVFSALYLIPTPGN
-30 LYNPLYGNLSLWLQ
+30 LYNPLYGNLSLWMQ
-44 ERLPEFEATDEN
+44 EKLPKFEATDEN
-56 TLKVSLQEV
+56 SLKVSLQTVE
-65 IYPEG
+65 YPEG
-70 VNFQDATTELKE
+70 INFQDTTTELEE
-82 ILARRL
+82 ILVRRL
-88 EANGL
+88 EANGF
-93 QETVDYQFDTTEERD
+93 EEVVDYQFDTTEERD
-108 FLVNFSSPK
+108 FLVNFLSPK
-117 SKAELE
+117 SKADIEKI
-123 TVLEN
+123 LEN

-165 LEESKIELLKGRATS
+165 LEESKVELLKGRAS
-180 VPEQLRADKVHCREA
+180 SIPERLRADKIHCRVAE
-195 RPILEQN
+195 PVLEEN

-210 PKRLADP
+210 PKRLSDP
-217 NERAEYLKKAQD
+217 SEQAEYLKKAQD
-229 QLRDLEFFDT
+229 NLQDLEFFDA

-246 DTEVTYQIRLDESG
+246 GAEVTYQIRLDESG
-260 LEQYSE
+260 LGQYSE
-266 QAIDQVMVVLRNRV
+266 QAIDQVMVVLRNRI

-298 IIVELPGAKDSSKPL
+298 IIIELPGAKDSSKPL

-325 LVEKSPTGTGAW
+325 LVEKSPTGAIAW
-337 IGSANTPPPDDIPEG
+337 SGLADTPPPDDIPEG
-352 AEIRYHNDDG
+352 TEIRYHNDDG
-362 TTLSN
+362 TNLAN
-367 SWYVVQSPVLL
+367 SWYVVRSPVLL

-383 KNARETQGNTS
+383 RNARETQGNTN
-394 FEIVVSMSFDSQGAR
+394 FEIVVSMSFDSPGSR
-409 QFGQLTTNNVGD
+409 KFGELTTNHVGE

-429 KIQSAPRINE
+429 KVQSAPRINE

-471 GVKIAEERTVGPTLG
+471 GVKIAKERTVGPTLG
-486 QEAIDDGI
+486 QEAIDDGV

-500 MGVVLVFMLI
+500 MGVVLIFMLI
-510 YYRFSGIVAIT
+510 YYRFAGLVAIV

-532 ALAGFGAAL
+532 SLAGFGAAL

-562 IFERIREELRSGK
+562 IFERIREELRTGK

-610 TGPIKGFAI
+610 TGPIKGFAV

-654 GREVIRNTTVSFLS
+654 GQEVIRNTTIGFLS
-668 RSRMGFIVSAI
+668 RSRMGFIVSTI
-679 VIVTGLVSLVLHNG
+679 LIIIGIVSLVLHNG

-711 RVVSQTELSTKL
+711 RVVTQPELSAKL
-723 TDLGYERAKVQ
+723 TELGYERSKIQV
-734 IDAAKQEATIDIGYS
+734 DAAKQEASIDIGYS
-749 QEFESQRVVVP
+749 KEFESQRVVVP
-760 LTTDPGDATAMNVQ
+760 LIADPGDATARSIQ
-774 VSATQER
+774 VSAAQEKVR
-781 VHVFQSGDAIQLIE
+781 FQPGDAIQLIE
-795 GEQRLRNEIREV
+795 GEHRLRNEISEV
-807 TEEGDIITFALANEI
+807 IEGEDTVTFVLADEI
-822 GSDLTQAAQLQ
+822 GSDLTQAAQIQ
-833 TQASVGQILTDALLQ
+833 VQASVGQILTGALLQ
-848 GEGDWQAIPR
+848 GDGDWKAIPR
-858 AVSVNEVGPSVG
+858 AVSMYEVGPSVG
-870 KDLKWAALWSVLW
+870 KDLKWAALSSVIW
-883 SIIILLFY
+883 SIVILLFY

-906 ALVHDVLITLGIFSL
+906 ALIHDVLITLGVFSVF
-921 LVKEINLPT
+921 VKEINLPT

-964 AEIINRSIN
+964 AEVINRSIN

-1028 IYLWHLKSGRS
+1028 IYLWHLRS
-1039 GSVEIQDQEV
+1039 RNVEV

>member
-9 VILIIV
+9 LILIIV
-15 VLVFSTLYLIPTPEN
+15 VLVFSALYLIPTPEN
-30 LYNPLYGNLSLWLQ
+30 FYNPLYGNLSLWMQ
-44 ERLPEFEATDEN
+44 ERLPRFEATDEN
-56 TLKVSLQEV
+56 SLRVSLQEV
-65 IYPEG
+65 EYPEG
-70 VNFQDATTELKE
+70 INLQDATAELEE

-88 EANGL
+88 EAGGF
-93 QETVDYQFDTTEERD
+93 EEAIDYQFDITEERD
-108 FLVNFSSPK
+108 FVVNFLSSQ
-117 SKAELE
+117 SRADLE
-123 TVLEN
+123 RILEG

-165 LEESKIELLKGRATS
+165 LEESKIELLRGRADS
-180 VPEQLRADKVHCREA
+180 IPDRLRTDKIHCRVAE
-195 RPILEQN
+195 PVLEEN

-210 PKRLADP
+210 PKRLSDP
-217 NERAEYLKKAQD
+217 TEQAEYLKTAQENL
-229 QLRDLEFFDT
+229 QDLEFFDD
-239 PQEINRT
+239 PQEVNRT

-266 QAIDQVMVVLRNRV
+266 QAIDQVMVVLRNRI

-325 LVEKSPTGTGAW
+325 LVEKSPAGAIAW
-337 IGSANTPPPDDIPEG
+337 TGSADTPPPDDIPEG
-352 AEIRYHNDDG
+352 TEIRYHNDDG
-362 TTLSN
+362 TSLAN

-394 FEIVVSMSFDSQGAR
+394 FEIVVSMSFDSQGSR
-409 QFGQLTTNNVGD
+409 KFGEMTTNHVGE

-486 QEAIDDGI
+486 QEAIDDGV

-500 MGVVLVFMLI
+500 MGVVLIFMLI
-510 YYRFSGIVAIT
+510 YYRFSGIVAII

-562 IFERIREELRSGK
+562 IFERIREELRTGK

-645 GRNIERLSI
+645 GRTVERLSI
-654 GREVIRNTTVSFLS
+654 GREVIRNTTISFLS
-668 RSRMGFIVSAI
+668 RSRMGFVLSAI
-679 VIVTGLVSLVLHNG
+679 LIIIGIISLVLHNG

-711 RVVSQTELSTKL
+711 RPVTQTELSAKL
-723 TDLGYERAKVQ
+723 TELGYERSKIQV
-734 IDAAKQEATIDIGYS
+734 DAAKQEASIDIGYS
-749 QEFESQRVVVP
+749 KEFESQRVVVP
-760 LTTDPGDATAMNVQ
+760 LIADPGDATATSIQ
-774 VSATQER
+774 VSAAQER
-781 VHVFQSGDAIQLIE
+781 VRFQPGDAIQLIE
-795 GEQRLRNEIREV
+795 GEHRLRNEISEV
-807 TEEGDIITFALANEI
+807 IEGEDTSTFALVDEI
-822 GSDLTQAAQLQ
+822 GADLTQAAQIQ
-833 TQASVGQILTDALLQ
+833 VQASVGQILTGALLQ
-848 GEGDWQAIPR
+848 GDGDWQAVPR

-870 KDLKWAALWSVLW
+870 KDLKWAALWSVIW
-883 SIIILLFY
+883 SIVILLFY

-906 ALVHDVLITLGIFSL
+906 ALIHDVLITLGVFSVF
-921 LVKEINLPT
+921 VKEINLPT

-964 AEIINRSIN
+964 AEVINRSIN

-1028 IYLWHLKSGRS
+1028 IYLWHLRRRNIE
-1039 GSVEIQDQEV
+1039 VQEA

>member
-9 VILIIV
+9 IVLIIV
-15 VLVFSTLYLIPTPEN
+15 VLVFAALYLIPTPEN
-30 LYNPLYGNLSLWLQ
+30 LYNPLYGNLSLWMQ
-44 ERLPEFEATDEN
+44 EKLPKFEATDEN
-56 TLKVSLQEV
+56 ALKVSLQE
-65 IYPEG
+65 IQYPEG
-70 VNFQDATTELKE
+70 INFQDATTELKE

-88 EANGL
+88 EANGF
-93 QETVDYQFDTTEERD
+93 EEAVDYQFDTTEDGE

-117 SKAELE
+117 SRADLE
-123 TVLEN
+123 RVLEN

-143 PDNRLKLGLDLRGG
+143 PDNRLKLGLDLKGG

-165 LEESKIELLKGRATS
+165 LEESKVELLKGRS
-180 VPEQLRADKVHCREA
+180 SSIPERLRADKIHCREA
-195 RPILEQN
+195 QPVLEEN

-210 PKRLADP
+210 PKRLSDP
-217 NERAEYLKKAQD
+217 NEQTEYLKKAQD
-229 QLRDLEFFDT
+229 NLQDLEFFDA

-266 QAIDQVMVVLRNRV
+266 QAIDQVMVVLRNRI

-325 LVEKSPTGTGAW
+325 LVEKSPTGAAAW
-337 IGSANTPPPDDIPEG
+337 SGLADTPPPDDIPEG
-352 AEIRYHNDDG
+352 TEIRYHSDDG
-362 TTLSN
+362 TALAN

-394 FEIVVSMSFDSQGAR
+394 FEIVVSMGFDSQGTR
-409 QFGQLTTNNVGD
+409 QFGQLTTNHVGE

-471 GVKIAEERTVGPTLG
+471 GVKIAEERTVAPTLG
-486 QEAIDDGI
+486 QEAIDDGV

-500 MGVVLVFMLI
+500 MGVVLIFMLI
-510 YYRFSGIVAIT
+510 YYRFSGVVAII

-562 IFERIREELRSGK
+562 IFERIREELRTGK

-645 GRNIERLSI
+645 GRNVERLSI
-654 GREVIRNTTVSFLS
+654 GREVIRNTTIGFLS
-668 RSRMGFIVSAI
+668 RSRMGFLLSAI
-679 VIVTGLVSLVLHNG
+679 LIIIGIVSLVLHNG

-711 RVVSQTELSTKL
+711 RAVTQPELSAKLTEL
-723 TDLGYERAKVQ
+723 DYERSRIQV
-734 IDAAKQEATIDIGYS
+734 DAAKQEASIDIGYS
-749 QEFESQRVVVP
+749 EEFESQKVVVP
-760 LTTDPGDATAMNVQ
+760 LTADPGDATARSVQ
-774 VSATQER
+774 VNSAQKKY
-781 VHVFQSGDAIQLIE
+781 VFQPGDAIQLIE
-795 GEQRLRNEIREV
+795 EEHRLRNEIREV
-807 TEEGDIITFALANEI
+807 IEGEDITTLVLADEI
-822 GSDLTQAAQLQ
+822 GADLTQAAQIQ
-833 TQASVGQILTDALLQ
+833 IQASVGQILAAALL
-848 GEGDWQAIPR
+848 EGDGNWQAMPR
-858 AVSVNEVGPSVG
+858 AVSVYEVGPSVG

-883 SIIILLFY
+883 SIVILLFY

-906 ALVHDVLITLGIFSL
+906 ALIHDVLITLGVFSV

-964 AEIINRSIN
+964 AEVINRSIN

-1028 IYLWHLKSGRS
+1028 LYLWHLKRGYR
-1039 GSVEIQDQEV
+1039 EV
-1049 QESTA
+1049 QETQESAA

>member
-9 VILIIV
+9 LILIIV
-15 VLVFSTLYLIPTPEN
+15 VLVFSALYLIPTPEDF
-30 LYNPLYGNLSLWLQ
+30 YNPLYGNLSLWMQ
-44 ERLPEFEATDEN
+44 ERLPKFEATDEN
-56 TLKVSLQEV
+56 SLKVSLQGVE
-65 IYPEG
+65 YPEG
-70 VNFQDATTELKE
+70 INLQDATTELEE

-88 EANGL
+88 EANGFE
-93 QETVDYQFDTTEERD
+93 QTVDYQFDATEERD
-108 FLVNFSSPK
+108 FVVNFLSPK
-117 SKAELE
+117 SKADLE
-123 TVLEN
+123 RILEN

-165 LEESKIELLKGRATS
+165 LEESKVELLKGRADS
-180 VPEQLRADKVHCREA
+180 IPERLRTEKIHCREA
-195 RPILEQN
+195 EPVLEEN

-210 PKRLADP
+210 PKRLSDP
-217 NERAEYLKKAQD
+217 TEQAEYLKKAQENL
-229 QLRDLEFFDT
+229 QDLEFFNA

-246 DTEVTYQIRLDESG
+246 DTEVVYQIRLDESG
-260 LEQYSE
+260 LEEYSE
-266 QAIDQVMVVLRNRV
+266 QAIDQVMVVLRNRI

-325 LVEKSPTGTGAW
+325 LVEKSPAGTVAW
-337 IGSANTPPPDDIPEG
+337 TGSADTPPPDDIPEG
-352 AEIRYHNDDG
+352 TEIRYHNDDG
-362 TTLSN
+362 TSLAN

-383 KNARETQGNTS
+383 KNARETQGNTG
-394 FEIVVSMSFDSQGAR
+394 FEIVVSMSFDSQGSR
-409 QFGQLTTNNVGD
+409 QFGQLTTNHVGE

-486 QEAIDDGI
+486 QEAIDDGV

-500 MGVVLVFMLI
+500 MGIVLIFMLI

-562 IFERIREELRSGK
+562 IFERIREELRTGK
-575 TVWSAIQTGYQKAFW
+575 TVWSAIQAGYQKAFW

-610 TGPIKGFAI
+610 TGPIKGFAV
-619 TLGIGIFASMFTA
+619 TLGVGIFASMFTA

-645 GRNIERLSI
+645 GRNVERLSI
-654 GREVIRNTTVSFLS
+654 GREVIRNTTIGFLS
-668 RSRMGFIVSAI
+668 RSRMGFVVSSI
-679 VIVTGLVSLVLHNG
+679 LIIIGLVSLVLHNG

-711 RVVSQTELSTKL
+711 RAVTQPELSAKL
-723 TDLGYERAKVQ
+723 TELGYERSKIQV
-734 IDAAKQEATIDIGYS
+734 DASKQEASIDIGYS
-749 QEFESQRVVVP
+749 QEFERQRVVVP
-760 LTTDPGDATAMNVQ
+760 LTADPGDATARSIQ
-774 VSATQER
+774 VSAAQDKVR
-781 VHVFQSGDAIQLIE
+781 FQPGDTIQLIE
-795 GEQRLRNEIREV
+795 GEHRLRSEISEV
-807 TEEGDIITFALANEI
+807 IEGEDTVTFVLADEI
-822 GSDLTQAAQLQ
+822 GADLTQAAQIQ
-833 TQASVGQILTDALLQ
+833 VQASVGQILTGALLQ
-848 GEGDWQAIPR
+848 GDGDWKAVPQ

-870 KDLKWAALWSVLW
+870 KDLKWAALWSVIW
-883 SIIILLFY
+883 SIVILLFY

-906 ALVHDVLITLGIFSL
+906 ALIHDVLITLGVFSV

-964 AEIINRSIN
+964 AEVINRSIN

-1028 IYLWHLKSGRS
+1028 IHLWHLRRRNIE
-1039 GSVEIQDQEV
+1039 VQEV

>member
-9 VILIIV
+9 LILIIV
-15 VLVFSTLYLIPTPEN
+15 VLVFSALYLIPTPEN
-30 LYNPLYGNLSLWLQ
+30 LYNPLYGNLSLWMQ
-44 ERLPEFEATDEN
+44 EKLPKFEATDEN
-56 TLKVSLQEV
+56 SLKVSLQTVE
-65 IYPEG
+65 YPEG
-70 VNFQDATTELKE
+70 INFQDTTTELEE
-82 ILARRL
+82 ILVRRL
-88 EANGL
+88 EAKGF
-93 QETVDYQFDTTEERD
+93 EEEVDYQFDTTEERD
-108 FLVNFSSPK
+108 FLVNFLSPK
-117 SKAELE
+117 SKADIEKI
-123 TVLEN
+123 LEN

-165 LEESKIELLKGRATS
+165 LEESKVELLKGRAS
-180 VPEQLRADKVHCREA
+180 SIPERLRADKIHCRVAE
-195 RPILEQN
+195 PVLEEN

-210 PKRLADP
+210 PKRLSDP
-217 NERAEYLKKAQD
+217 SEQAEYLKKAQENL
-229 QLRDLEFFDT
+229 QDLEFFDA

-246 DTEVTYQIRLDESG
+246 GAEVTYQIRLDESG
-260 LEQYSE
+260 LKRYSE
-266 QAIDQVMVVLRNRV
+266 QAIDQVMVVLRNRI

-325 LVEKSPTGTGAW
+325 LVEKSPTGVIAW
-337 IGSANTPPPDDIPEG
+337 SGSADTPPPDDIPEG
-352 AEIRYHNDDG
+352 TEIRYHNDDG
-362 TTLSN
+362 TTLAN
-367 SWYVVQSPVLL
+367 SWYVVRSPVLL

-383 KNARETQGNTS
+383 RNARETQGSTS
-394 FEIVVSMSFDSQGAR
+394 FEIVVSMSFDSQGSR
-409 QFGQLTTNNVGD
+409 KFGELTTNHVGE

-486 QEAIDDGI
+486 QEAIDDGV

-500 MGVVLVFMLI
+500 MGVVLIFMLI
-510 YYRFSGIVAIT
+510 YYRFAGLVAIV

-532 ALAGFGAAL
+532 SLAGFGAAL

-562 IFERIREELRSGK
+562 IFERIREELRTGK

-645 GRNIERLSI
+645 GRNVERLSI
-654 GREVIRNTTVSFLS
+654 GREVIRNTTIGFLS
-668 RSRMGFIVSAI
+668 RSRMGFIVSTI
-679 VIVTGLVSLVLHNG
+679 LIIIGIVSLVLHNG

-711 RVVSQTELSTKL
+711 RVVTQPELSAKL
-723 TDLGYERAKVQ
+723 TELGYERSKIQV
-734 IDAAKQEATIDIGYS
+734 DAAKQEASIDIGYS
-749 QEFESQRVVVP
+749 KEFESQRVVVP
-760 LTTDPGDATAMNVQ
+760 LIADPGDATARSIQ
-774 VSATQER
+774 VSAAQEKVR
-781 VHVFQSGDAIQLIE
+781 FQPGDAIQLIE
-795 GEQRLRNEIREV
+795 GEHRLRNEISEV
-807 TEEGDIITFALANEI
+807 IEGEDTVTFMLTDEI
-822 GSDLTQAAQLQ
+822 GSDLTQAAQIQ
-833 TQASVGQILTDALLQ
+833 VQASVGQILSSALLQ
-848 GEGDWQAIPR
+848 GDGDWKAVPR

-870 KDLKWAALWSVLW
+870 KDLKWAALLSVVW
-883 SIIILLFY
+883 SIVILLFY

-906 ALVHDVLITLGIFSL
+906 ALIHDVLITLGVFSVF
-921 LVKEINLPT
+921 VKEINLPT

-964 AEIINRSIN
+964 AEVINRSIN

-1028 IYLWHLKSGRS
+1028 IYLWHLRS
-1039 GSVEIQDQEV
+1039 RNVEV

>member
-9 VILIIV
+9 LILIIV
-15 VLVFSTLYLIPTPEN
+15 VLVFSALYLIPTPEN
-30 LYNPLYGNLSLWLQ
+30 LYNPLYGNLALWMQ
-44 ERLPEFEATDEN
+44 ERLPKFEATDEN
-56 TLKVSLQEV
+56 SLKVSLQAVE
-65 IYPEG
+65 YPEG
-70 VNFQDATTELKE
+70 INLQDATTELKE

-88 EANGL
+88 EANGF
-93 QETVDYQFDTTEERD
+93 QEAVDYQFDTTEKRD
-108 FLVNFSSPK
+108 FLVNFLSPK
-117 SKAELE
+117 SKADLE
-123 TVLEN
+123 RVLAN
-128 LHLYGSIPTIVRRLI
+128 LHLYGSVPTIVRRLI

-157 VHLVLEVD
+157 VHLALEVD
-165 LEESKIELLKGRATS
+165 LEESKVELLTARAS
-180 VPEQLRADKVHCREA
+180 SIPERLRTEKIHCREA
-195 RPILEQN
+195 EPVLEQN

-210 PKRLADP
+210 PKRLSDP
-217 NERAEYLKKAQD
+217 NEQAEYLKKAQD
-229 QLRDLEFFDT
+229 NLQDLEFFDA

-246 DTEVTYQIRLDESG
+246 STEVTYQIRLDESG

-266 QAIDQVMVVLRNRV
+266 QAIDQVMVVLRNRI

-325 LVEKSPTGTGAW
+325 LVEKSPTGAVAW
-337 IGSANTPPPDDIPEG
+337 TGSANTPPPDDIPEG
-352 AEIRYHNDDG
+352 TEIRYHNDDG
-362 TTLSN
+362 TALAN

-383 KNARETQGNTS
+383 KNARETQGSTS
-394 FEIVVSMSFDSQGAR
+394 FEIVVSMSFDSQGR
-409 QFGQLTTNNVGD
+409 RKFGELTTNHVNE

-429 KIQSAPRINE
+429 KVQSAPRINE

-494 RAAVIG
+494 RAAAIG
-500 MGVVLVFMLI
+500 MGAVLIFMLI
-510 YYRFSGIVAIT
+510 YYRFSGIVAII

-645 GRNIERLSI
+645 GRNIEKLSI
-654 GREVIRNTTVSFLS
+654 GQEVIRNTTIGFLGKS
-668 RSRMGFIVSAI
+668 QMGFIVS
-679 VIVTGLVSLVLHNG
+679 VILIIIGVVSLVLHNG

-701 GGVKTYAKFN
+701 GGVKIYAKFN
-711 RVVSQTELSTKL
+711 SEVTRSQLSAKL
-723 TDLGYERAKVQ
+723 TELGYERSKIQV
-734 IDAAKQEATIDIGYS
+734 DAAKQEASIDIGYRK
-749 QEFESQRVVVP
+749 EFESQKVIVP
-760 LTTDPGDATAMNVQ
+760 LTADPGDATARSVQ
-774 VSATQER
+774 VSAAQKR
-781 VHVFQSGDAIQLIE
+781 VGVFQPGDFIQLIE
-795 GEQRLRNEIREV
+795 GEHRSRNEIREI
-807 TEEGDIITFALANEI
+807 TKQEDTITFVLANEI
-822 GSDLTQAAQLQ
+822 GSDLTQAAQIQ
-833 TQASVGQILTDALLQ
+833 IQASVGQIITDALLQ
-848 GEGDWQAIPR
+848 GGGDWQAIPR
-858 AVSVNEVGPSVG
+858 AVSVSEVGPSVG
-870 KDLKWAALWSVLW
+870 KDLKWAALWSVIW
-883 SIIILLFY
+883 SIVILLLY

-906 ALVHDVLITLGIFSL
+906 ALIHDVLITLGVFSVF
-921 LVKEINLPT
+921 VKEINLPT

-1018 YSSVF
+1018 YSSIF

-1028 IYLWHLKSGRS
+1028 IYLWHLKSRNIE
-1039 GSVEIQDQEV
+1039 VQEV

>member
-9 VILIIV
+9 LILIIV
-15 VLVFSTLYLIPTPEN
+15 VLVFSALYLIPTPGN
-30 LYNPLYGNLSLWLQ
+30 LYNPLYGNLSLWMQ
-44 ERLPEFEATDEN
+44 EKLPKFEATDEN
-56 TLKVSLQEV
+56 SLKVSLQTVE
-65 IYPEG
+65 YPEG
-70 VNFQDATTELKE
+70 INFQDTTTELEE
-82 ILARRL
+82 ILVRRL
-88 EANGL
+88 EAKGF
-93 QETVDYQFDTTEERD
+93 EEEVDYQFDTTEERD
-108 FLVNFSSPK
+108 FLVNFLSPK
-117 SKAELE
+117 SKADIEKI
-123 TVLEN
+123 LEN

-165 LEESKIELLKGRATS
+165 LEESKVELLKGRAS
-180 VPEQLRADKVHCREA
+180 SIPERLRADKIHCRVAE
-195 RPILEQN
+195 PVLEEN

-210 PKRLADP
+210 PKRLSDP
-217 NERAEYLKKAQD
+217 SEQAEYLKKAQD
-229 QLRDLEFFDT
+229 NLQDLEFFDA

-246 DTEVTYQIRLDESG
+246 GAEVTYQIRLDESG
-260 LEQYSE
+260 LKRYSE
-266 QAIDQVMVVLRNRV
+266 QAIDQVMVVLRNRI

-325 LVEKSPTGTGAW
+325 LVEKSPTGVIAW
-337 IGSANTPPPDDIPEG
+337 SGSADTPPPDDIPEG
-352 AEIRYHNDDG
+352 TEIRYHNDDG
-362 TTLSN
+362 TTLAN
-367 SWYVVQSPVLL
+367 SWYVVRSPVLL

-383 KNARETQGNTS
+383 RNARETQGSTS
-394 FEIVVSMSFDSQGAR
+394 FEIVVSMSFDSQGSR
-409 QFGQLTTNNVGD
+409 KFGELTTNHVGE

-486 QEAIDDGI
+486 QEAIDDGV

-500 MGVVLVFMLI
+500 MGVVLIFMLI
-510 YYRFSGIVAIT
+510 YYRFAGLVAIV

-532 ALAGFGAAL
+532 SLAGFGAAL

-562 IFERIREELRSGK
+562 IFERIREELRTGK

-654 GREVIRNTTVSFLS
+654 GREVIRNTNIGFLS
-668 RSRMGFIVSAI
+668 RSRMGFIVSTI
-679 VIVTGLVSLVLHNG
+679 LIIIGIVSLVLHNG

-711 RVVSQTELSTKL
+711 RVVTQPELSAKL
-723 TDLGYERAKVQ
+723 TELGYERSKIQV
-734 IDAAKQEATIDIGYS
+734 DAAKQEASIDIGYS
-749 QEFESQRVVVP
+749 KEFESQRVVVP
-760 LTTDPGDATAMNVQ
+760 LIADPGDATARSIQ
-774 VSATQER
+774 VSAAQEKVR
-781 VHVFQSGDAIQLIE
+781 FQPGDAIQLIE

-807 TEEGDIITFALANEI
+807 IEGEDTVTFMLTDEI
-822 GSDLTQAAQLQ
+822 GSDLTQAAQIQ
-833 TQASVGQILTDALLQ
+833 VQASVGQILSSALLQ
-848 GEGDWQAIPR
+848 GDGDWKAVPR

-870 KDLKWAALWSVLW
+870 KDLKWAALLSVVW
-883 SIIILLFY
+883 SIVILLFY

-906 ALVHDVLITLGIFSL
+906 ALIHDVLITLGVFSVF
-921 LVKEINLPT
+921 VKEINLPT

-964 AEIINRSIN
+964 AEVINRSIN

-1028 IYLWHLKSGRS
+1028 IYLWHLRS
-1039 GSVEIQDQEV
+1039 RNIEV